1 MMEKSRNR
9 AVGRQVRKMIA
20 AAMAAMLVFASANV
34 ADVNAEETVLAVSEN
49 AVTGETGSGV
59 VEAEKNTGEP
69 EVENGGAENREAENT
84 DLDAETADPD
94 TETADGTH
102 TYKNGFCT
110 DDGCDAY
117 EPAVLTTGKY
127 DIDAN
132 GEITDSDEAYEIGNA
147 GQLYWF
153 AGLVN
158 GTLTDGTAQNLK
170 ANAVLTADIIVNKD
184 LLTSINTDDDGKV
197 TNGTSFRIW
206 LPMGKIN
213 AKNGQQMLYAGIFD
227 GKGHSI
233 SGLYANLYDAPVE
246 DSEYAFNKKNFAGLF
261 GLDAGVTRNLRI
273 LDSYM
278 RGEYNIGGI
287 CGSAEGGTIQNCYS
301 TATVCGERYL
311 GGICGRSRSNSMIE
325 NCYNAGNVYGNGKSI
340 GGICGDNGAT
350 LQDCYNVGNVN
361 GKFNVGGIVGGS
373 SGSGNT
379 IWIKDCYNRGNVI
392 GDTKD
397 IGGIGG
403 YIGYS
408 LVENCYSQATVSGNT
423 NVGGICGNS
432 NKVDFQNT
440 YYDSNLYTGNAIGY
454 LKDATTEKT
463 EGKPS
468 QAFESGEIAYLLQ
481 AGREEAIW
489 GQTLSGNDV
498 QAYPVLGGAKVYQV
512 TEYKGCIESTGI
524 AGTTYNNANAPVVF
538 GPHVYENGFCTICS
552 AYEPAV
558 LTTGK
563 YDIDAN
569 GEITNSDEA
578 YEIGNAGQ
586 LYWFAG
592 LVNGTLTDG
601 TAQNLK
607 ANAVLTADITVNEDL
622 LASINTDD
630 DGNVINGK
638 SFRIWLPIG
647 KINSDNGERM
657 LYAGIFDGKEHS
669 ISGLY
674 ANLYDVPVEDSEY
687 AFNKKSFAGLFGL
700 YAGVTRN
707 LRILDSY
714 MRGEHDIGGIC
725 GSAEGGT
732 IQNCDSTATVYGE
745 FYVGG
750 ICGHSQSN
758 SIIENCYNAGYIY
771 GADGSIGGIC
781 GDNYSTIE
789 SCYNIGIIE
798 GNFSVGGIVGESF
811 GLGNTIWIKD
821 CYNRGNVI
829 GDTEKIGGIGGYISY
844 SLVENCYSQATV
856 SGNTNV
862 GGICGNGYKA
872 DFQNAYYDSNLYTG
886 DAIGCLKDATAEKTE
901 GKPSQ
906 AFESGEIAYLLQAGR
921 EELVWGQTLSGNDV
935 QAYPVLGGARVYQ
948 NITYQDCAKDEAH
961 TVYTYANE
969 QKQESY
975 DYTLQEVKAKE
986 PKCTEAGNKAYY
998 KCSVC
1003 GKLYTDQEGTNEVSA
1018 NTVVVPAKG
1027 HSFTWIIDREA
1038 TEQAEGSRH
1047 EECSIC
1053 HEKKAAVAIPKLPSS
1068 TQPSQ
1073 KPSEQPSGSPSQKP
1087 SESPSQK
1094 PSESPSQKPSESPS
1108 QKPSEQ
1114 PSESPSQKPSGSP
1127 SQQPGQ
1133 DIKVPAKGT
1142 KLTAKGASYQVTSAA
1157 EKNPTVVYKGSK
1169 KQKASVTIPDTVTID
1184 KVTYKVTSIAANA
1197 FKNNKKLKKVVI
1209 GKNVT
1214 KIGKKAFY
1222 GCSKLKKITVKTTKL
1237 TKKNVG
1243 SQAFKG
1249 IHKKAAFKVP
1259 KKKISSYRKIFR
1271 ARGAAKTTKVTK

>member
-20 AAMAAMLVFASANV
+20 AAMAAMLVFTSANV

-49 AVTGETGSGV
+49 AVTGETGAGV

-94 TETADGTH
+94 TENADGTH

-127 DIDAN
+127 DIDVN
-132 GEITDSDEAYEIGNA
+132 GEITD
-147 GQLYWF
+147 
-153 AGLVN
+153 
-158 GTLTDGTAQNLK
+158 
-170 ANAVLTADIIVNKD
+170 
-184 LLTSINTDDDGKV
+184 
-197 TNGTSFRIW
+197 
-206 LPMGKIN
+206 
-213 AKNGQQMLYAGIFD
+213 
-227 GKGHSI
+227 
-233 SGLYANLYDAPVE
+233 
-246 DSEYAFNKKNFAGLF
+246 
-261 GLDAGVTRNLRI
+261 
-273 LDSYM
+273 
-278 RGEYNIGGI
+278 
-287 CGSAEGGTIQNCYS
+287 
-301 TATVCGERYL
+301 
-311 GGICGRSRSNSMIE
+311 
-325 NCYNAGNVYGNGKSI
+325 
-340 GGICGDNGAT
+340 
-350 LQDCYNVGNVN
+350 
-361 GKFNVGGIVGGS
+361 
-373 SGSGNT
+373 
-379 IWIKDCYNRGNVI
+379 
-392 GDTKD
+392 
-397 IGGIGG
+397 
-403 YIGYS
+403 
-408 LVENCYSQATVSGNT
+408 
-423 NVGGICGNS
+423 
-432 NKVDFQNT
+432 
-440 YYDSNLYTGNAIGY
+440 
-454 LKDATTEKT
+454 
-463 EGKPS
+463 
-468 QAFESGEIAYLLQ
+468 
-481 AGREEAIW
+481 
-489 GQTLSGNDV
+489 
-498 QAYPVLGGAKVYQV
+498 
-512 TEYKGCIESTGI
+512 
-524 AGTTYNNANAPVVF
+524 
-538 GPHVYENGFCTICS
+538 
-552 AYEPAV
+552 
-558 LTTGK
+558 
-563 YDIDAN
+563 
-569 GEITNSDEA
+569 SDEA

-622 LASINTDD
+622 LTSINTEE
-630 DGNVINGK
+630 DGNVTNGS
-638 SFRIWLPIG
+638 SFKAWRPMG
-647 KINSDNGERM
+647 MADENGEG
-657 LYAGIFDGKEHS
+657 YYKGIFDGNGHS

-674 ANLYDVPVEDSEY
+674 VNRDESDDVDDRFKVGI
-687 AFNKKSFAGLFGL
+687 GLFG
-700 YAGVTRN
+700 YYSGVTRN
-707 LRILDSY
+707 LSVLDSY
-714 MRGEHDIGGIC
+714 MRGEDCIGGIF
-725 GSAEGGT
+725 GYNDGGT
-732 IQNCDSTATVYGE
+732 IQNCYSAATVCGDSYI
-745 FYVGG
+745 GG
-750 ICGHSQSN
+750 ICGRSEGD
-758 SIIENCYNAGYIY
+758 SIIENCYNTGYVY
-771 GADGSIGGIC
+771 GTTRSIGGIC

-789 SCYNIGIIE
+789 SCYNIGIVNGE
-798 GNFSVGGIVGESF
+798 FNVGGIVGASS

-829 GDTEKIGGIGGYISY
+829 GDTKDIGGIGGYIGS

-862 GGICGNGYKA
+862 GGICGNSNKV

-921 EELVWGQTLSGNDV
+921 EEAIWGQTLSGNDV
-935 QAYPVLGGARVYQ
+935 QVYPVLGGAKVYQ

-961 TVYTYANE
+961 TVYTYAND
-969 QKQESY
+969 QKPTVYE
-975 DYTLQEVKAKE
+975 YTLQEVKAKAAT
-986 PKCTEAGNKAYY
+986 CTEAGNTAYY
-998 KCSVC
+998 VCSVC
-1003 GKLYTDQEGTNEVSA
+1003 GKLYADQEGTNEVSA

-1053 HEKKAAVAIPKLPSS
+1053 HEKKAAVAIPKLPSG
-1068 TQPSQ
+1068 TQPSRQ
-1073 KPSEQPSGSPSQKP
+1073 PSESPSQQPSEAPSQQPSGSPSQKP
-1087 SESPSQK
+1087 E
-1094 PSESPSQKPSESPS
+1094 
-1108 QKPSEQ
+1108 
-1114 PSESPSQKPSGSP
+1114 
-1127 SQQPGQ
+1127 Q

-1259 KKKISSYRKIFR
+1259 KKKISSYRKVFR
-1271 ARGAAKTTKVTK
+1271 ARGAAKTIKVTK

>member
-20 AAMAAMLVFASANV
+20 AAMAAMLVFTSANV

-49 AVTGETGSGV
+49 AVTGETGAGV

-69 EVENGGAENREAENT
+69 EVENGGAENREAENI
-84 DLDAETADPD
+84 DLDVETADPD

-170 ANAVLTADIIVNKD
+170 ANAVLTADITVNED
-184 LLTSINTDDDGKV
+184 LLTSINTDKDGNV
-197 TNGTSFRIW
+197 TNGMSFRIW

-213 AKNGQQMLYAGIFD
+213 ANNGQQMVYAGIFD

-246 DSEYAFNKKNFAGLF
+246 DSEYAFNKKSFAGLF
-261 GLDAGVTRNLRI
+261 GLDAGVTRNLGI
-273 LDSYM
+273 MDSYM

-301 TATVCGERYL
+301 TATVCGESYL
-311 GGICGRSRSNSMIE
+311 GGICGRSRSNSIIE

-361 GKFNVGGIVGGS
+361 GKFYVGGIVGGS

-423 NVGGICGNS
+423 NVGGICGDS
-432 NKVDFQNT
+432 NKVDFQNA

-463 EGKPS
+463 EGKSS

-481 AGREEAIW
+481 ADREEPVW

-498 QAYPVLGGAKVYQV
+498 QAYPVLGGAK
-512 TEYKGCIESTGI
+512 
-524 AGTTYNNANAPVVF
+524 
-538 GPHVYENGFCTICS
+538 
-552 AYEPAV
+552 
-558 LTTGK
+558 
-563 YDIDAN
+563 
-569 GEITNSDEA
+569 
-578 YEIGNAGQ
+578 
-586 LYWFAG
+586 
-592 LVNGTLTDG
+592 
-601 TAQNLK
+601 
-607 ANAVLTADITVNEDL
+607 
-622 LASINTDD
+622 
-630 DGNVINGK
+630 
-638 SFRIWLPIG
+638 
-647 KINSDNGERM
+647 
-657 LYAGIFDGKEHS
+657 
-669 ISGLY
+669 
-674 ANLYDVPVEDSEY
+674 
-687 AFNKKSFAGLFGL
+687 
-700 YAGVTRN
+700 
-707 LRILDSY
+707 
-714 MRGEHDIGGIC
+714 
-725 GSAEGGT
+725 
-732 IQNCDSTATVYGE
+732 
-745 FYVGG
+745 
-750 ICGHSQSN
+750 
-758 SIIENCYNAGYIY
+758 
-771 GADGSIGGIC
+771 
-781 GDNYSTIE
+781 
-789 SCYNIGIIE
+789 
-798 GNFSVGGIVGESF
+798 
-811 GLGNTIWIKD
+811 
-821 CYNRGNVI
+821 
-829 GDTEKIGGIGGYISY
+829 
-844 SLVENCYSQATV
+844 
-856 SGNTNV
+856 
-862 GGICGNGYKA
+862 
-872 DFQNAYYDSNLYTG
+872 
-886 DAIGCLKDATAEKTE
+886 
-901 GKPSQ
+901 
-906 AFESGEIAYLLQAGR
+906 
-921 EELVWGQTLSGNDV
+921 
-935 QAYPVLGGARVYQ
+935 VYQ

-1053 HEKKAAVAIPKLPSS
+1053 HEKKAAVAIPKLPSG
-1068 TQPSQ
+1068 TQ
-1073 KPSEQPSGSPSQKP
+1073 P

-1094 PSESPSQKPSESPS
+1094 PSGSPSQK
-1108 QKPSEQ
+1108 

-1169 KQKASVTIPDTVTID
+1169 KQKASVTVPDTVTID

-1259 KKKISSYRKIFR
+1259 KKKISSYRKVFR

>member
-20 AAMAAMLVFASANV
+20 AAMAAMLVFTSANV

-49 AVTGETGSGV
+49 AVTGETGAGV
-59 VEAEKNTGEP
+59 VEAKKTGEP
-69 EVENGGAENREAENT
+69 EVENGGAENREAENI

-170 ANAVLTADIIVNKD
+170 ANAVLTADITVNED
-184 LLTSINTDDDGKV
+184 LLTSINTDKDGNV

-213 AKNGQQMLYAGIFD
+213 ANNGQQMLYAGIFD

-246 DSEYAFNKKNFAGLF
+246 DSEYAFNKKSFAGLF
-261 GLDAGVTRNLRI
+261 GLDAGVTRNLGI

-301 TATVCGERYL
+301 TATVCGESYL
-311 GGICGRSRSNSMIE
+311 GGICGRSRSNSIIE
-325 NCYNAGNVYGNGKSI
+325 NCYNAGNVFGNGKSI

-432 NKVDFQNT
+432 NKVDFQNA

-454 LKDATTEKT
+454 LKDATIKQT
-463 EGKPS
+463 EGKPT

-498 QAYPVLGGAKVYQV
+498 QAYPILGGAKVYQV

-563 YDIDAN
+563 YDIDVN
-569 GEITNSDEA
+569 GEITDSDEA

-607 ANAVLTADITVNEDL
+607 ANVVLTADITVNEDL
-622 LASINTDD
+622 LTSINTDD
-630 DGNVINGK
+630 DGNVTNGS
-638 SFRIWLPIG
+638 SFKAWRPMGMADEKGNLTGW
-647 KINSDNGERM
+647 
-657 LYAGIFDGKEHS
+657 YTGIFDGNGHS

-674 ANLYDVPVEDSEY
+674 VNRDEAADDVHTW
-687 AFNKKSFAGLFGL
+687 FKSCIGLFG
-700 YAGVTRN
+700 YYSGVTRN
-707 LRILDSY
+707 LSVLDSY
-714 MRGEHDIGGIC
+714 MRGKDCIGGIC
-725 GSAEGGT
+725 GYNDGGT
-732 IQNCDSTATVYGE
+732 IQNCYSAATVCGDSYI
-745 FYVGG
+745 GG
-750 ICGHSQSN
+750 ICGRSEGD
-758 SIIENCYNAGYIY
+758 SIIENCYNTGYVY
-771 GADGSIGGIC
+771 GATRSIGGIC
-781 GDNYSTIE
+781 GDNSATLQG
-789 SCYNIGIIE
+789 CYNV
-798 GNFSVGGIVGESF
+798 GNVNGKFYVGGIVGESS
-811 GLGNTIWIKD
+811 GSGNTIWIKD

-829 GDTEKIGGIGGYISY
+829 GDTKDIGGIGGYIGY

-862 GGICGNGYKA
+862 GGICGNSNKV

-886 DAIGCLKDATAEKTE
+886 NAIGYLKDATIKQTE
-901 GKPSQ
+901 GKPTQ

-921 EELVWGQTLSGNDV
+921 EEPVWGQTLSGNDV
-935 QAYPVLGGARVYQ
+935 QAYPVLGGAKVYQ

-998 KCSVC
+998 KCSAC

-1068 TQPSQ
+1068 TQPS
-1073 KPSEQPSGSPSQKP
+1073 EAPSQKP
-1087 SESPSQK
+1087 SEAPSQ
-1094 PSESPSQKPSESPS
+1094 
-1108 QKPSEQ
+1108 Q
-1114 PSESPSQKPSGSP
+1114 PSEAPSQQPSESP

-1243 SQAFKG
+1243 RQAFKG
-1249 IHKKAAFKVP
+1249 IHKKATFKVP
-1259 KKKISSYRKIFR
+1259 KKKISSYRKVFR

>member
-20 AAMAAMLVFASANV
+20 AAMAAMLVFTSANV

-49 AVTGETGSGV
+49 AVTGETGAGV

-94 TETADGTH
+94 TENADGTH

-127 DIDAN
+127 DIDVN

-170 ANAVLTADIIVNKD
+170 ANAVLTADITVNED
-184 LLTSINTDDDGKV
+184 LLTSINTEEDGNV
-197 TNGTSFRIW
+197 TNGSSFKAWR
-206 LPMGKIN
+206 PMGM
-213 AKNGQQMLYAGIFD
+213 ADENGEGYYKGIFD
-227 GKGHSI
+227 GNGHSI
-233 SGLYANLYDAPVE
+233 SGLYVNRDESDDV
-246 DSEYAFNKKNFAGLF
+246 DDRFKVGIGLF
-261 GLDAGVTRNLRI
+261 GYYSGVTRNLSV

-278 RGEYNIGGI
+278 RGEDCIGGI
-287 CGSAEGGTIQNCYS
+287 FGYNDGGTIQNCYS
-301 TATVCGERYL
+301 AATVCGDSYI
-311 GGICGRSRSNSMIE
+311 GGICGRSEGDSIIE
-325 NCYNAGNVYGNGKSI
+325 NCYNTGYVYGTTRSI
-340 GGICGDNGAT
+340 GGICGDNYST
-350 LQDCYNVGNVN
+350 IESCYNIGIVN
-361 GKFNVGGIVGGS
+361 GEFNVGGIVGAS
-373 SGSGNT
+373 SGLGNT

-432 NKVDFQNT
+432 NKVDFQNA
-440 YYDSNLYTGNAIGY
+440 YYDSNLYTGDAIGY
-454 LKDATTEKT
+454 LKDATIKQT
-463 EGKPS
+463 EGKSS

-481 AGREEAIW
+481 ADREEPVW

-498 QAYPVLGGAKVYQV
+498 QVYPVLGGEKVYQV

-563 YDIDAN
+563 YDIDVN
-569 GEITNSDEA
+569 GEITDSDEA

-622 LASINTDD
+622 LTSINTEE
-630 DGNVINGK
+630 DGNVTNGS
-638 SFRIWLPIG
+638 SFKAWRPMGMADEKGNLTGW
-647 KINSDNGERM
+647 
-657 LYAGIFDGKEHS
+657 YTGIFDGNGHS

-674 ANLYDVPVEDSEY
+674 VNRDEAADDVHTW
-687 AFNKKSFAGLFGL
+687 FKSCIGLFG
-700 YAGVTRN
+700 YYSGVTRN
-707 LRILDSY
+707 LSVLDSY
-714 MRGEHDIGGIC
+714 MRGEDCIGGIF
-725 GSAEGGT
+725 GYNDGGT
-732 IQNCDSTATVYGE
+732 IQNCYSAATVCGDSYI
-745 FYVGG
+745 GG
-750 ICGHSQSN
+750 ICGRSEGD
-758 SIIENCYNAGYIY
+758 SIIENCYNTGYVY
-771 GADGSIGGIC
+771 GATRSIGGIC
-781 GDNYSTIE
+781 GDNSATLQG
-789 SCYNIGIIE
+789 CYNV
-798 GNFSVGGIVGESF
+798 GNVNGKFYVGGIVGESS
-811 GLGNTIWIKD
+811 GSGNTIWIKD

-829 GDTEKIGGIGGYISY
+829 GDTKDIGGIGGYIGS

-862 GGICGNGYKA
+862 GGICGNSNKV

-886 DAIGCLKDATAEKTE
+886 NAIGYLKDATIKQTE
-901 GKPSQ
+901 GKTSQ
-906 AFESGEIAYLLQAGR
+906 AFESGEITYLLQEGR
-921 EELVWGQTLSGNDV
+921 EEAIWGQTLSGNDV
-935 QAYPVLGGARVYQ
+935 QAYPVLGGAKVYQ

-998 KCSVC
+998 KCSAC
-1003 GKLYTDQEGTNEVSA
+1003 GKLYADQEGTNEVSA

-1068 TQPSQ
+1068 TQPSE
-1073 KPSEQPSGSPSQKP
+1073 SPSGSPSQKP
-1087 SESPSQK
+1087 SEAPSQK
-1094 PSESPSQKPSESPS
+1094 PSG
-1108 QKPSEQ
+1108 
-1114 PSESPSQKPSGSP
+1114 SPSQKPSGSP
-1127 SQQPGQ
+1127 SQKPGQ

-1243 SQAFKG
+1243 RQAFKG

-1259 KKKISSYRKIFR
+1259 KKKISSYRKVFR

>member
-20 AAMAAMLVFASANV
+20 AAMAAMLVFTSANV

-49 AVTGETGSGV
+49 AVTGETGAGV
-59 VEAEKNTGEP
+59 VEAKKTGEP
-69 EVENGGAENREAENT
+69 EVENGGAENREAENI

-184 LLTSINTDDDGKV
+184 LLASINTDDDGKV

-213 AKNGQQMLYAGIFD
+213 ADNGQQMVYAGIFD
-227 GKGHSI
+227 GKEHSI
-233 SGLYANLYDAPVE
+233 SGLYANLYDVPVE
-246 DSEYAFNKKNFAGLF
+246 DPGNIYINKNRAGLF
-261 GLDAGVTRNLRI
+261 GLYAGVTRNLRI

-278 RGEYNIGGI
+278 RGEHDIGGI
-287 CGSAEGGTIQNCYS
+287 CGRNEGGTIQNCYS
-301 TATVCGERYL
+301 AATVCGDSYI
-311 GGICGRSRSNSMIE
+311 GGICGRSRSNSIIG
-325 NCYNAGNVYGNGKSI
+325 NCYNAGNVYGNGRSI
-340 GGICGDNGAT
+340 GGICGYNFSIIEN
-350 LQDCYNVGNVN
+350 CYNVGKVN
-361 GKFNVGGIVGGS
+361 GKFYVGGIVGES
-373 SGSGNT
+373 SGLGNT

-392 GDTKD
+392 GDTEK

-403 YIGYS
+403 YIGSS

-432 NKVDFQNT
+432 NKVDFQNA

-454 LKDATTEKT
+454 LKAATIKQT
-463 EGKPS
+463 EGKSS

-481 AGREEAIW
+481 ADREE
-489 GQTLSGNDV
+489 
-498 QAYPVLGGAKVYQV
+498 P
-512 TEYKGCIESTGI
+512 
-524 AGTTYNNANAPVVF
+524 
-538 GPHVYENGFCTICS
+538 
-552 AYEPAV
+552 
-558 LTTGK
+558 
-563 YDIDAN
+563 
-569 GEITNSDEA
+569 
-578 YEIGNAGQ
+578 
-586 LYWFAG
+586 
-592 LVNGTLTDG
+592 
-601 TAQNLK
+601 
-607 ANAVLTADITVNEDL
+607 
-622 LASINTDD
+622 
-630 DGNVINGK
+630 
-638 SFRIWLPIG
+638 
-647 KINSDNGERM
+647 
-657 LYAGIFDGKEHS
+657 
-669 ISGLY
+669 
-674 ANLYDVPVEDSEY
+674 
-687 AFNKKSFAGLFGL
+687 
-700 YAGVTRN
+700 
-707 LRILDSY
+707 
-714 MRGEHDIGGIC
+714 
-725 GSAEGGT
+725 
-732 IQNCDSTATVYGE
+732 
-745 FYVGG
+745 
-750 ICGHSQSN
+750 
-758 SIIENCYNAGYIY
+758 
-771 GADGSIGGIC
+771 
-781 GDNYSTIE
+781 
-789 SCYNIGIIE
+789 
-798 GNFSVGGIVGESF
+798 
-811 GLGNTIWIKD
+811 
-821 CYNRGNVI
+821 
-829 GDTEKIGGIGGYISY
+829 
-844 SLVENCYSQATV
+844 
-856 SGNTNV
+856 
-862 GGICGNGYKA
+862 
-872 DFQNAYYDSNLYTG
+872 
-886 DAIGCLKDATAEKTE
+886 
-901 GKPSQ
+901 
-906 AFESGEIAYLLQAGR
+906 
-921 EELVWGQTLSGNDV
+921 VWGQTLSGNDV
-935 QAYPVLGGARVYQ
+935 QTYPVLGGAKVYQ

-1068 TQPSQ
+1068 T
-1073 KPSEQPSGSPSQKP
+1073 
-1087 SESPSQK
+1087 
-1094 PSESPSQKPSESPS
+1094 
-1108 QKPSEQ
+1108 Q

-1259 KKKISSYRKIFR
+1259 KKKISSYRKVFR

>member
-1 MMEKSRNR
+1 MEKSRNR

-20 AAMAAMLVFASANV
+20 AAMAAMLVFTSANV

-49 AVTGETGSGV
+49 AVTGETGAGV
-59 VEAEKNTGEP
+59 VEAKKTGEP
-69 EVENGGAENREAENT
+69 EVENGGAENREAENI

-213 AKNGQQMLYAGIFD
+213 ANNGQQMLYAGIFD

-233 SGLYANLYDAPVE
+233 SGVYANLYDAPVE
-246 DSEYAFNKKNFAGLF
+246 DPKNIYNNKDYAGLF
-261 GLDAGVTRNLRI
+261 GLLEGVTRNLSVI
-273 LDSYM
+273 DSYM
-278 RGEYNIGGI
+278 RGEDCIGGI
-287 CGSAEGGTIQNCYS
+287 CGYNDGGTIQNCYS
-301 TATVCGERYL
+301 AATVCGDSYI
-311 GGICGRSRSNSMIE
+311 GGICGRSRSNSIIE
-325 NCYNAGNVYGNGKSI
+325 NCYNAGYIYGATRSI
-340 GGICGDNGAT
+340 GGICGNNYST
-350 LQDCYNVGNVN
+350 IENCYNVGNVN
-361 GKFNVGGIVGGS
+361 GKFYVGGIVGES
-373 SGSGNT
+373 SGLGDT

-392 GDTKD
+392 GDTEK

-403 YIGYS
+403 CIGSS

-432 NKVDFQNT
+432 NKVDFQNA

-481 AGREEAIW
+481 ADREE
-489 GQTLSGNDV
+489 
-498 QAYPVLGGAKVYQV
+498 P
-512 TEYKGCIESTGI
+512 
-524 AGTTYNNANAPVVF
+524 
-538 GPHVYENGFCTICS
+538 
-552 AYEPAV
+552 
-558 LTTGK
+558 
-563 YDIDAN
+563 
-569 GEITNSDEA
+569 
-578 YEIGNAGQ
+578 
-586 LYWFAG
+586 
-592 LVNGTLTDG
+592 
-601 TAQNLK
+601 
-607 ANAVLTADITVNEDL
+607 
-622 LASINTDD
+622 
-630 DGNVINGK
+630 
-638 SFRIWLPIG
+638 
-647 KINSDNGERM
+647 
-657 LYAGIFDGKEHS
+657 
-669 ISGLY
+669 
-674 ANLYDVPVEDSEY
+674 
-687 AFNKKSFAGLFGL
+687 
-700 YAGVTRN
+700 
-707 LRILDSY
+707 
-714 MRGEHDIGGIC
+714 
-725 GSAEGGT
+725 
-732 IQNCDSTATVYGE
+732 
-745 FYVGG
+745 
-750 ICGHSQSN
+750 
-758 SIIENCYNAGYIY
+758 
-771 GADGSIGGIC
+771 
-781 GDNYSTIE
+781 
-789 SCYNIGIIE
+789 
-798 GNFSVGGIVGESF
+798 
-811 GLGNTIWIKD
+811 
-821 CYNRGNVI
+821 
-829 GDTEKIGGIGGYISY
+829 
-844 SLVENCYSQATV
+844 
-856 SGNTNV
+856 
-862 GGICGNGYKA
+862 
-872 DFQNAYYDSNLYTG
+872 
-886 DAIGCLKDATAEKTE
+886 
-901 GKPSQ
+901 
-906 AFESGEIAYLLQAGR
+906 
-921 EELVWGQTLSGNDV
+921 VWGQTLSGNDV
-935 QAYPVLGGARVYQ
+935 QTYPVLGGARVYQ

-1068 TQPSQ
+1068 T
-1073 KPSEQPSGSPSQKP
+1073 
-1087 SESPSQK
+1087 
-1094 PSESPSQKPSESPS
+1094 
-1108 QKPSEQ
+1108 Q

-1259 KKKISSYRKIFR
+1259 KKKISSYRKVFR

>member
-1 MMEKSRNR
+1 MEKSRNR

-20 AAMAAMLVFASANV
+20 AAMAAMLVFTSANV

-49 AVTGETGSGV
+49 AVTGETGAGV
-59 VEAEKNTGEP
+59 VEAKKTGEP
-69 EVENGGAENREAENT
+69 EVENGGAENREAENI

-102 TYKNGFCT
+102 TYINGFCT

-184 LLTSINTDDDGKV
+184 LLISIKTDEDGNV

-206 LPMGKIN
+206 LPM
-213 AKNGQQMLYAGIFD
+213 
-227 GKGHSI
+227 
-233 SGLYANLYDAPVE
+233 
-246 DSEYAFNKKNFAGLF
+246 
-261 GLDAGVTRNLRI
+261 
-273 LDSYM
+273 
-278 RGEYNIGGI
+278 
-287 CGSAEGGTIQNCYS
+287 
-301 TATVCGERYL
+301 
-311 GGICGRSRSNSMIE
+311 
-325 NCYNAGNVYGNGKSI
+325 
-340 GGICGDNGAT
+340 
-350 LQDCYNVGNVN
+350 
-361 GKFNVGGIVGGS
+361 
-373 SGSGNT
+373 
-379 IWIKDCYNRGNVI
+379 
-392 GDTKD
+392 
-397 IGGIGG
+397 
-403 YIGYS
+403 
-408 LVENCYSQATVSGNT
+408 
-423 NVGGICGNS
+423 
-432 NKVDFQNT
+432 
-440 YYDSNLYTGNAIGY
+440 
-454 LKDATTEKT
+454 
-463 EGKPS
+463 
-468 QAFESGEIAYLLQ
+468 
-481 AGREEAIW
+481 
-489 GQTLSGNDV
+489 
-498 QAYPVLGGAKVYQV
+498 
-512 TEYKGCIESTGI
+512 
-524 AGTTYNNANAPVVF
+524 
-538 GPHVYENGFCTICS
+538 
-552 AYEPAV
+552 
-558 LTTGK
+558 
-563 YDIDAN
+563 
-569 GEITNSDEA
+569 
-578 YEIGNAGQ
+578 
-586 LYWFAG
+586 
-592 LVNGTLTDG
+592 
-601 TAQNLK
+601 
-607 ANAVLTADITVNEDL
+607 
-622 LASINTDD
+622 
-630 DGNVINGK
+630 
-638 SFRIWLPIG
+638 G

-674 ANLYDVPVEDSEY
+674 ANLYDVPVEDPGNIY
-687 AFNKKSFAGLFGL
+687 INKNRAGLFGL

-725 GSAEGGT
+725 GRNEGGT
-732 IQNCDSTATVYGE
+732 IQNCYSAATVCGDSYI
-745 FYVGG
+745 GG
-750 ICGHSQSN
+750 ICGRSRSN
-758 SIIENCYNAGYIY
+758 SIIENCYNAGNVY
-771 GADGSIGGIC
+771 GNGRSIGGIC
-781 GDNYSTIE
+781 GYNFSTIE
-789 SCYNIGIIE
+789 NCYNVGKVN
-798 GNFSVGGIVGESF
+798 GKFYVGGIVGESS
-811 GLGNTIWIKD
+811 GYDNTIWIKD

-829 GDTEKIGGIGGYISY
+829 GDTKDIGGIGGYIGS

-862 GGICGNGYKA
+862 GGICGNSNKV

-886 DAIGCLKDATAEKTE
+886 DAIGYLKDATIKQTE

-906 AFESGEIAYLLQAGR
+906 AFESGEIAYLLQADR
-921 EELVWGQTLSGNDV
+921 EEPVWGQTLSGNDV
-935 QAYPVLGGARVYQ
+935 QTYPVLGGAKVYQVTEYKGCIESTGIAGTTYNNANAPVFEPHVYENGFCTICSAYEPAVLTTGKYDIDVNGEITDSDEAYEIGNAGQLYWFAGLVNGALTDGTAQNLKANAVLTADIIVNKDLLTSINTDDDGNVTNGKSFRIWLPIGKINSYKRKPMLYAGIFDGKGHSISGVYANLYDAPVEDPKNIYNNKDYAGLFGLLEGVTRNLSVLDSYMRGEDCIGGIFGYNDGGTIQNCYSAATVCGDSYIGGICGRSEGDSIIENCYNTGYVYGTTRSIGGICGDNYSTIESCYNIGIVNGEFNVGGIVGVSSGLGNTIWIKDCYNRGNVIGDTKDIGGIGGYIGSSLVENCYSQATVSGNTNVGGICGNSNKVDFQNAYYDSNLYTGDAIGYLKDATIKQTEGKPSQAFESGEIAYLLQADREEPVWGQTLSGNDVQVYPVLGGAKVYQ

-1068 TQPSQ
+1068 TQPSESPSQ
-1073 KPSEQPSGSPSQKP
+1073 KPSGSPSQK
-1087 SESPSQK
+1087 
-1094 PSESPSQKPSESPS
+1094 
-1108 QKPSEQ
+1108 

-1214 KIGKKAFY
+1214 MIGKKAFY

-1243 SQAFKG
+1243 RQAFKG

-1259 KKKISSYRKIFR
+1259 KKKISSYRKVFR

>member
-20 AAMAAMLVFASANV
+20 AAMAAMLVFTSANV

-49 AVTGETGSGV
+49 AVTGETGAGV
-59 VEAEKNTGEP
+59 VEAKKTGEP
-69 EVENGGAENREAENT
+69 EVENGGAEKREAENI

-184 LLTSINTDDDGKV
+184 LLASINTDDDGNV
-197 TNGTSFRIW
+197 TNGKSFRIW

-213 AKNGQQMLYAGIFD
+213 GDNGQRMLYAGIFD

-246 DSEYAFNKKNFAGLF
+246 DSDYTSNKNCAGLF
-261 GLDAGVTRNLRI
+261 GSHAGVTRNLGI
-273 LDSYM
+273 MDSYI
-278 RGEYNIGGI
+278 RGDMCVGGI
-287 CGSAEGGTIQNCYS
+287 CAYNDAGTIQNCYS
-301 TATVCGERYL
+301 TATVYGESYL
-311 GGICGRSRSNSMIE
+311 GGICGRSRSNSIIE
-325 NCYNAGNVYGNGKSI
+325 NCYNAGYVYGAARSI
-340 GGICGDNGAT
+340 GGICGDNYST
-350 LQDCYNVGNVN
+350 IESCYNIGIIEGN
-361 GKFNVGGIVGGS
+361 FMVGGIVGGS

-432 NKVDFQNT
+432 NKVDFQNA

-468 QAFESGEIAYLLQ
+468 QAFESGEITYLLQ
-481 AGREEAIW
+481 ADREEPVW
-489 GQTLSGNDV
+489 GQILFGNDV
-498 QAYPVLGGAKVYQV
+498 QTYPVLGGEKVYQV

-524 AGTTYNNANAPVVF
+524 AGTTYNNANAPVF

-558 LTTGK
+558 LTTDK

-569 GEITNSDEA
+569 GEKTDSDEA

-622 LASINTDD
+622 LTSINTDD
-630 DGNVINGK
+630 DGNVTNGM
-638 SFRIWLPIG
+638 SFRAWSPMGMTDEKG
-647 KINSDNGERM
+647 KITG
-657 LYAGIFDGKEHS
+657 YYKGIFDGNGHS
-669 ISGLY
+669 ISGVY
-674 ANLYDVPVEDSEY
+674 VNRDEAADDVDMRFKGSI
-687 AFNKKSFAGLFGL
+687 GLFG
-700 YAGVTRN
+700 YHDGVIRN
-707 LRILDSY
+707 LGILDSY
-714 MRGEHDIGGIC
+714 MRGNYYIGSIC
-725 GSAEGGT
+725 GYNNCGT
-732 IQNCDSTATVYGE
+732 IQNCYSTAR
-745 FYVGG
+745 VGG
-750 ICGHSQSN
+750 VLYIGGISGRIHHG
-758 SIIENCYNAGYIY
+758 IVENCYNAGNVC
-771 GADGSIGGIC
+771 GNREIGGIC
-781 GDNYSTIE
+781 GDNYSIIE
-789 SCYNIGIIE
+789 SCYNIGSVS
-798 GNFSVGGIVGESF
+798 GNEDVGGIAGWGYDVEDDSDSCK
-811 GLGNTIWIKD
+811 IVD
-821 CYNRGNVI
+821 CYNMGKVTGKKNV
-829 GDTEKIGGIGGYISY
+829 GGICGYDY
-844 SLVENCYSQATV
+844 CSLVENCYSQATV

-862 GGICGNGYKA
+862 GGICGNSNKV

-886 DAIGCLKDATAEKTE
+886 NAIGYLKDATIKQIE
-901 GKPSQ
+901 GKTSQ

-921 EELVWGQTLSGNDV
+921 EEAIWGQTLSGNDV
-935 QAYPVLGGARVYQ
+935 QTYPVLGGARVYQ

-1068 TQPSQ
+1068 TQPSESPSQ
-1073 KPSEQPSGSPSQKP
+1073 KPSGSPSQK
-1087 SESPSQK
+1087 
-1094 PSESPSQKPSESPS
+1094 
-1108 QKPSEQ
+1108 

-1259 KKKISSYRKIFR
+1259 KKKISSYRKVFR

>member
-9 AVGRQVRKMIA
+9 AVGRQARKMIA
-20 AAMAAMLVFASANV
+20 AAMAAMLVFTSANV

-49 AVTGETGSGV
+49 AVTGETGAGV
-59 VEAEKNTGEP
+59 VEAKKTGEP

-94 TETADGTH
+94 TENADGTH

-184 LLTSINTDDDGKV
+184 LL
-197 TNGTSFRIW
+197 
-206 LPMGKIN
+206 
-213 AKNGQQMLYAGIFD
+213 
-227 GKGHSI
+227 
-233 SGLYANLYDAPVE
+233 
-246 DSEYAFNKKNFAGLF
+246 
-261 GLDAGVTRNLRI
+261 
-273 LDSYM
+273 
-278 RGEYNIGGI
+278 
-287 CGSAEGGTIQNCYS
+287 
-301 TATVCGERYL
+301 
-311 GGICGRSRSNSMIE
+311 
-325 NCYNAGNVYGNGKSI
+325 
-340 GGICGDNGAT
+340 
-350 LQDCYNVGNVN
+350 
-361 GKFNVGGIVGGS
+361 
-373 SGSGNT
+373 
-379 IWIKDCYNRGNVI
+379 
-392 GDTKD
+392 
-397 IGGIGG
+397 
-403 YIGYS
+403 
-408 LVENCYSQATVSGNT
+408 
-423 NVGGICGNS
+423 
-432 NKVDFQNT
+432 
-440 YYDSNLYTGNAIGY
+440 
-454 LKDATTEKT
+454 
-463 EGKPS
+463 
-468 QAFESGEIAYLLQ
+468 
-481 AGREEAIW
+481 
-489 GQTLSGNDV
+489 
-498 QAYPVLGGAKVYQV
+498 
-512 TEYKGCIESTGI
+512 
-524 AGTTYNNANAPVVF
+524 
-538 GPHVYENGFCTICS
+538 
-552 AYEPAV
+552 
-558 LTTGK
+558 
-563 YDIDAN
+563 
-569 GEITNSDEA
+569 
-578 YEIGNAGQ
+578 
-586 LYWFAG
+586 
-592 LVNGTLTDG
+592 
-601 TAQNLK
+601 
-607 ANAVLTADITVNEDL
+607 
-622 LASINTDD
+622 ASINTDD
-630 DGNVINGK
+630 DGNVTNGT

-674 ANLYDVPVEDSEY
+674 ANLYDVPVEDPGNIY
-687 AFNKKSFAGLFGL
+687 INKNRAGLFGL

-725 GSAEGGT
+725 GRNEGGT
-732 IQNCDSTATVYGE
+732 IQNCYSAATVCGDSYIGGICGRSRSNSIIENCYNAGNVYGNGRSIGGICGYNFSTIE
-745 FYVGG
+745 NCYNVGKVNGKFYVGG
-750 ICGHSQSN
+750 IVGESSGYDNTIWIKDCYNRGNVIGDTKDIGGIGGYIGSSLVENCYSQATVSGNTNVGGICGNSNKVDFQNAYYDSNLYTGNAIGYLKDATIKQTEGKPSQAFESGEIAYLLQADREEPVWGQTLSGNDVQTYPVLGGAKVYQVTEYKGCIESTGIAGTTYNNANAPVFEPHVYENGFCTICSAYEPAVLTTGKYDIDVNGEITDSDEAYEIGNAGQLYWFAGLVNGTLTDGTAQNLKANAVLTADIIVNKDLLTSINTDDDGNVTNGKSFRIWLPIGKINSYKRKPMLYAGIFDGKGHSISGVYANLYDAPVEDPKNIYNNKDYAGLFGLLEGVTRNLSVIDSYMRGDYCIGGICGNEDGGTIQNCYSAATVCGDSYIGGICGRSQSN

-781 GDNYSTIE
+781 GDNCATLQG
-789 SCYNIGIIE
+789 CYNVGIVK
-798 GNFSVGGIVGESF
+798 GKRCVGGIVGVSS
-811 GLGNTIWIKD
+811 GLGNTIWLKD
-821 CYNRGNVI
+821 CYNKGSVI
-829 GDTEKIGGIGGYISY
+829 GNTIETGGIGGYIGY

-862 GGICGNGYKA
+862 GGICGNSNKV

-886 DAIGCLKDATAEKTE
+886 NAIGYLKDATIKQTE
-901 GKPSQ
+901 GKTSQ
-906 AFESGEIAYLLQAGR
+906 AFESGEIAYLLQVGR
-921 EELVWGQTLSGNDV
+921 EEPVWGQTLSGNDV

-961 TVYTYANE
+961 TVYAYANE

-1068 TQPSQ
+1068 TQPSE
-1073 KPSEQPSGSPSQKP
+1073 SPSGSPSQKP
-1087 SESPSQK
+1087 SEQPSQKPSGSPSQK
-1094 PSESPSQKPSESPS
+1094 PSG
-1108 QKPSEQ
+1108 
-1114 PSESPSQKPSGSP
+1114 SPSQKPSGSP
-1127 SQQPGQ
+1127 SQQPEQ

-1259 KKKISSYRKIFR
+1259 KKKISSYRKVFR

>member
-1 MMEKSRNR
+1 MTEKNKNR
-9 AVGRQVRKMIA
+9 PIGRQVRKMIA
-20 AAMAAMLVFASANV
+20 AAMAAMLVFTSANV

-49 AVTGETGSGV
+49 AVTGETGAGV
-59 VEAEKNTGEP
+59 VEAKKTGEP

-184 LLTSINTDDDGKV
+184 LLTSINTDKDGNV

-213 AKNGQQMLYAGIFD
+213 ADNGQRMLYAGIFD
-227 GKGHSI
+227 GKEHSI
-233 SGLYANLYDAPVE
+233 SGLYANMYDAPVE
-246 DSEYAFNKKNFAGLF
+246 DSDYTSNKNCAGLF
-261 GLDAGVTRNLRI
+261 GFHAGVTRNLGI
-273 LDSYM
+273 MDSYI
-278 RGEYNIGGI
+278 RGESCVAGI
-287 CGSAEGGTIQNCYS
+287 CAYNDAGTIQNCYS
-301 TATVCGERYL
+301 TATVCGDSYI
-311 GGICGRSRSNSMIE
+311 GGICGRSRSNSIIE
-325 NCYNAGNVYGNGKSI
+325 NCYNAGYIYGATRSI
-340 GGICGDNGAT
+340 GGICGNNYST
-350 LQDCYNVGNVN
+350 IENCYNVGNVN
-361 GKFNVGGIVGGS
+361 GKFYVGGIVGES
-373 SGSGNT
+373 SGYDNT

-403 YIGYS
+403 YIGSS

-432 NKVDFQNT
+432 NKVDFQNA

-481 AGREEAIW
+481 ADREEPVW

-524 AGTTYNNANAPVVF
+524 AGTTYNNANAPVF

-563 YDIDAN
+563 YDIDVN
-569 GEITNSDEA
+569 GEITDSDEA

-630 DGNVINGK
+630 DGNVTNGK
-638 SFRIWLPIG
+638 SFRIWLPMG
-647 KINSDNGERM
+647 KINADNGQQM
-657 LYAGIFDGKEHS
+657 LYAGIFDGKGHS

-674 ANLYDVPVEDSEY
+674 ANLYDAPIEDSY
-687 AFNKKSFAGLFGL
+687 YTSNKNCAGLFG
-700 YAGVTRN
+700 YHAGVTRN
-707 LRILDSY
+707 LGIMDSY
-714 MRGEHDIGGIC
+714 IRGEMCVGGIC
-725 GSAEGGT
+725 AYNDAGT
-732 IQNCDSTATVYGE
+732 IQNCYSTATVYGE
-745 FYVGG
+745 SYLGG
-750 ICGHSQSN
+750 ICGRSRSN
-758 SIIENCYNAGYIY
+758 SIIENCYNAGYVY
-771 GADGSIGGIC
+771 GAARSIGGIC

-798 GNFSVGGIVGESF
+798 GNFMIGGIVGGNS
-811 GLGNTIWIKD
+811 GSGNTIWIKD

-829 GDTEKIGGIGGYISY
+829 GDTKDIGGIGGYIGS

-862 GGICGNGYKA
+862 GGICGNSNKV

-886 DAIGCLKDATAEKTE
+886 NAIGYLKDATIKQTE
-901 GKPSQ
+901 GKTSQ
-906 AFESGEIAYLLQAGR
+906 AFESGEITYLLQEGR
-921 EELVWGQTLSGNDV
+921 EEAIWGQTLSGNDV
-935 QAYPVLGGARVYQ
+935 QAYPVLGGAKVYQ

-986 PKCTEAGNKAYY
+986 PKCTEAGNKSYY

-1068 TQPSQ
+1068 TQPSESPSQ
-1073 KPSEQPSGSPSQKP
+1073 QPSEQPSGSPSQKP
-1087 SESPSQK
+1087 SEAPSQKPSGSPSQK
-1094 PSESPSQKPSESPS
+1094 PSE
-1108 QKPSEQ
+1108 
-1114 PSESPSQKPSGSP
+1114 SP

-1243 SQAFKG
+1243 RQAFKG

-1259 KKKISSYRKIFR
+1259 KKKISSYRKVFR

>member
-20 AAMAAMLVFASANV
+20 AAMAAMLVFTSANV

-49 AVTGETGSGV
+49 AVTGETGAGV
-59 VEAEKNTGEP
+59 VEAKKTGEP

-110 DDGCDAY
+110 DSGCDAY

-170 ANAVLTADIIVNKD
+170 ANAVLTADITVNED
-184 LLTSINTDDDGKV
+184 LLASINTDDDGKV

-213 AKNGQQMLYAGIFD
+213 ANNGQQMLYAGIFD

-233 SGLYANLYDAPVE
+233 SGVYANLYDAPVE
-246 DSEYAFNKKNFAGLF
+246 DPKNIYNNKDYAGLF
-261 GLDAGVTRNLRI
+261 GLLEGVTRNLSVI
-273 LDSYM
+273 DSYM
-278 RGEYNIGGI
+278 RGEDCIGGI
-287 CGSAEGGTIQNCYS
+287 CGYNDGGTIQNCYS
-301 TATVCGERYL
+301 AATVCGDSYI
-311 GGICGRSRSNSMIE
+311 GGICGRSRSNSIIE
-325 NCYNAGNVYGNGKSI
+325 NCYNAGYIYGATRSI
-340 GGICGDNGAT
+340 GGICGDNYST
-350 LQDCYNVGNVN
+350 IESCYNIGIIEGN
-361 GKFNVGGIVGGS
+361 FMVGGIVGVS
-373 SGSGNT
+373 SGLGDT

-392 GDTKD
+392 GDTEK

-403 YIGYS
+403 CIGSS

-432 NKVDFQNT
+432 NKVDFQNA
-440 YYDSNLYTGNAIGY
+440 YYDSNLYTGDAIGY
-454 LKDATTEKT
+454 LKDATIKQT
-463 EGKPS
+463 EGKSS

-481 AGREEAIW
+481 AGREEVIW

-498 QAYPVLGGAKVYQV
+498 QAYPVLGGAKVYQA

-569 GEITNSDEA
+569 GEITDSDEA

-630 DGNVINGK
+630 DGKVTNGT
-638 SFRIWLPIG
+638 SFRIWLPMG
-647 KINSDNGERM
+647 KINANNGQQM
-657 LYAGIFDGKEHS
+657 LYAGIFDGKGHS
-669 ISGLY
+669 ISGVY
-674 ANLYDVPVEDSEY
+674 ANLYDAPVEDPKNIY
-687 AFNKKSFAGLFGL
+687 NNKDYAGLFGL
-700 YAGVTRN
+700 LEGVTRN
-707 LRILDSY
+707 LSVIDSY
-714 MRGEHDIGGIC
+714 MRGEDCIGGIC
-725 GSAEGGT
+725 GYNDGGT
-732 IQNCDSTATVYGE
+732 IQNCYSAATVCGDSYI
-745 FYVGG
+745 GG
-750 ICGHSQSN
+750 ICGRSRSN

-771 GADGSIGGIC
+771 GATRSIGGIC

-798 GNFSVGGIVGESF
+798 GNFMVGGIVGVSS
-811 GLGNTIWIKD
+811 GLGDTIWIKD

-829 GDTEKIGGIGGYISY
+829 GDTEKIGGIGGCIGS

-862 GGICGNGYKA
+862 GGICGNSNKV

-886 DAIGCLKDATAEKTE
+886 NAIGYLKDATIKQTE
-901 GKPSQ
+901 GKTSQ
-906 AFESGEIAYLLQAGR
+906 AFESGEIAYLLQADR
-921 EELVWGQTLSGNDV
+921 EEPVWGQTLSGNDV
-935 QAYPVLGGARVYQ
+935 QAYPVLGGAKVYQ

-998 KCSVC
+998 KCSAC

-1068 TQPSQ
+1068 TQPS
-1073 KPSEQPSGSPSQKP
+1073 ESPSRKP

-1094 PSESPSQKPSESPS
+1094 PSETPSQKPSEA
-1108 QKPSEQ
+1108 
-1114 PSESPSQKPSGSP
+1114 P

-1259 KKKISSYRKIFR
+1259 KKKISSYRKVFR

>member
-20 AAMAAMLVFASANV
+20 VAMAAMLVFTSANV

-49 AVTGETGSGV
+49 AVTGETGAGV
-59 VEAEKNTGEP
+59 VEAKKTGEP
-69 EVENGGAENREAENT
+69 EVENGGAEKREAENI

-110 DDGCDAY
+110 DDGCSAY

-170 ANAVLTADIIVNKD
+170 ANVVLTADITVNED
-184 LLTSINTDDDGKV
+184 LLTSINTDDDGNV
-197 TNGTSFRIW
+197 TNGKSFRIW

-213 AKNGQQMLYAGIFD
+213 GDNGQRMLYAGIFD

-246 DSEYAFNKKNFAGLF
+246 DSDYTSNKNCAGLF
-261 GLDAGVTRNLRI
+261 GSHAGVTRNLGI
-273 LDSYM
+273 MDSYI
-278 RGEYNIGGI
+278 RGDMCVGGI
-287 CGSAEGGTIQNCYS
+287 CAYNDGGTIQNCYS
-301 TATVCGERYL
+301 AATVCGDSYI
-311 GGICGRSRSNSMIE
+311 GGICGRSRSNSIIE
-325 NCYNAGNVYGNGKSI
+325 NCYNAGYIYGADGNI
-340 GGICGDNGAT
+340 GGICGDNYST
-350 LQDCYNVGNVN
+350 IESCYNIGIVK
-361 GKFNVGGIVGGS
+361 GKRYVGGIVGVS

-403 YIGYS
+403 YIGSS

-432 NKVDFQNT
+432 NKVDFQNA

-498 QAYPVLGGAKVYQV
+498 QAYPILGGAKVYQV

-563 YDIDAN
+563 YDIDVN
-569 GEITNSDEA
+569 GEITDSDEA

-607 ANAVLTADITVNEDL
+607 ANVVLTADITVNEDL
-622 LASINTDD
+622 LTSINTDD
-630 DGNVINGK
+630 DGNVTNGS
-638 SFRIWLPIG
+638 SFKAWRPMGMADEKGNLTGW
-647 KINSDNGERM
+647 
-657 LYAGIFDGKEHS
+657 YTGIFDGNGHS

-674 ANLYDVPVEDSEY
+674 VNRDEAADDVHTW
-687 AFNKKSFAGLFGL
+687 FKSCIGLFG
-700 YAGVTRN
+700 YYSGVTRN
-707 LRILDSY
+707 LSVLDSY
-714 MRGEHDIGGIC
+714 MRGKDCIGGIC
-725 GSAEGGT
+725 GYNDGGT
-732 IQNCDSTATVYGE
+732 IQNCYSAATVCGDSYI
-745 FYVGG
+745 GG
-750 ICGHSQSN
+750 ICGRSEGD
-758 SIIENCYNAGYIY
+758 SIIENCYNTGYVY
-771 GADGSIGGIC
+771 GATRSIGGIC
-781 GDNYSTIE
+781 GDNSATMQG
-789 SCYNIGIIE
+789 CYNV
-798 GNFSVGGIVGESF
+798 GNVNGKFYVGGIVGESS

-829 GDTEKIGGIGGYISY
+829 GDTKDIGGIGGYIGS

-862 GGICGNGYKA
+862 GGICGNSNKV

-886 DAIGCLKDATAEKTE
+886 NAIGYLKDATTEKTE

-906 AFESGEIAYLLQAGR
+906 AFESGEIAYLLQADR
-921 EELVWGQTLSGNDV
+921 EEPVWGQTLSGNDV
-935 QAYPVLGGARVYQ
+935 QTYPVLGGAKVYQ

-1053 HEKKAAVAIPKLPSS
+1053 HEKKAAVAIPKLSSS

-1073 KPSEQPSGSPSQKP
+1073 KPSEAPSQKP
-1087 SESPSQK
+1087 SEAPSQK
-1094 PSESPSQKPSESPS
+1094 PSG
-1108 QKPSEQ
+1108 
-1114 PSESPSQKPSGSP
+1114 SPSQKPSGSP
-1127 SQQPGQ
+1127 SQQPEQ

-1243 SQAFKG
+1243 RQAFKG

-1259 KKKISSYRKIFR
+1259 KKKISSYRKVFR

>member
-20 AAMAAMLVFASANV
+20 AAMAAMLVFTSANV

-49 AVTGETGSGV
+49 AVTGETGAGV
-59 VEAEKNTGEP
+59 VEAEKTGEP
-69 EVENGGAENREAENT
+69 EVENGGAENREAENI

-184 LLTSINTDDDGKV
+184 LLTSINTDEDGNV
-197 TNGTSFRIW
+197 TNGKSFRIW
-206 LPMGKIN
+206 LPIGKIN
-213 AKNGQQMLYAGIFD
+213 SDNGEQMLYAGIFD

-246 DSEYAFNKKNFAGLF
+246 DSEYAFNKKSFAGLF
-261 GLDAGVTRNLRI
+261 GLDAGVTRNLRM

-301 TATVCGERYL
+301 TATVCGESYL
-311 GGICGRSRSNSMIE
+311 GGICGRSRSNSIIE

-379 IWIKDCYNRGNVI
+379 IWLKDCYNRGSVI
-392 GDTKD
+392 GDTIG

-423 NVGGICGNS
+423 NVGGICG
-432 NKVDFQNT
+432 DGRADTFQNT
-440 YYDSNLYTGNAIGY
+440 
-454 LKDATTEKT
+454 
-463 EGKPS
+463 
-468 QAFESGEIAYLLQ
+468 
-481 AGREEAIW
+481 
-489 GQTLSGNDV
+489 
-498 QAYPVLGGAKVYQV
+498 
-512 TEYKGCIESTGI
+512 
-524 AGTTYNNANAPVVF
+524 
-538 GPHVYENGFCTICS
+538 
-552 AYEPAV
+552 
-558 LTTGK
+558 
-563 YDIDAN
+563 
-569 GEITNSDEA
+569 
-578 YEIGNAGQ
+578 
-586 LYWFAG
+586 
-592 LVNGTLTDG
+592 
-601 TAQNLK
+601 
-607 ANAVLTADITVNEDL
+607 
-622 LASINTDD
+622 
-630 DGNVINGK
+630 
-638 SFRIWLPIG
+638 
-647 KINSDNGERM
+647 
-657 LYAGIFDGKEHS
+657 
-669 ISGLY
+669 
-674 ANLYDVPVEDSEY
+674 
-687 AFNKKSFAGLFGL
+687 
-700 YAGVTRN
+700 
-707 LRILDSY
+707 
-714 MRGEHDIGGIC
+714 
-725 GSAEGGT
+725 
-732 IQNCDSTATVYGE
+732 
-745 FYVGG
+745 
-750 ICGHSQSN
+750 
-758 SIIENCYNAGYIY
+758 
-771 GADGSIGGIC
+771 
-781 GDNYSTIE
+781 
-789 SCYNIGIIE
+789 
-798 GNFSVGGIVGESF
+798 
-811 GLGNTIWIKD
+811 
-821 CYNRGNVI
+821 
-829 GDTEKIGGIGGYISY
+829 
-844 SLVENCYSQATV
+844 
-856 SGNTNV
+856 
-862 GGICGNGYKA
+862 
-872 DFQNAYYDSNLYTG
+872 YYDSNLYTG

-906 AFESGEIAYLLQAGR
+906 AFESGEIAYLLQEGR
-921 EELVWGQTLSGNDV
+921 EEAIWGQTLSGNDV
-935 QAYPVLGGARVYQ
+935 QAYPVLGGAKVYQ

-1003 GKLYTDQEGTNEVSA
+1003 GKLYADQEGTNEVSA

-1068 TQPSQ
+1068 TQPS
-1073 KPSEQPSGSPSQKP
+1073 GSPSRKP
-1087 SESPSQK
+1087 SESPSQ
-1094 PSESPSQKPSESPS
+1094 
-1108 QKPSEQ
+1108 Q

-1259 KKKISSYRKIFR
+1259 KKKISSYRKVFR

>member
-20 AAMAAMLVFASANV
+20 AAMAAMLVFTSANV

-49 AVTGETGSGV
+49 AVTGETGAGV
-59 VEAEKNTGEP
+59 VEAKKTGEP

-94 TETADGTH
+94 TENADGTH

-127 DIDAN
+127 DIDVN
-132 GEITDSDEAYEIGNA
+132 GEITD
-147 GQLYWF
+147 
-153 AGLVN
+153 
-158 GTLTDGTAQNLK
+158 
-170 ANAVLTADIIVNKD
+170 
-184 LLTSINTDDDGKV
+184 
-197 TNGTSFRIW
+197 
-206 LPMGKIN
+206 
-213 AKNGQQMLYAGIFD
+213 
-227 GKGHSI
+227 
-233 SGLYANLYDAPVE
+233 
-246 DSEYAFNKKNFAGLF
+246 
-261 GLDAGVTRNLRI
+261 
-273 LDSYM
+273 
-278 RGEYNIGGI
+278 
-287 CGSAEGGTIQNCYS
+287 
-301 TATVCGERYL
+301 
-311 GGICGRSRSNSMIE
+311 
-325 NCYNAGNVYGNGKSI
+325 
-340 GGICGDNGAT
+340 
-350 LQDCYNVGNVN
+350 
-361 GKFNVGGIVGGS
+361 
-373 SGSGNT
+373 
-379 IWIKDCYNRGNVI
+379 
-392 GDTKD
+392 
-397 IGGIGG
+397 
-403 YIGYS
+403 
-408 LVENCYSQATVSGNT
+408 
-423 NVGGICGNS
+423 
-432 NKVDFQNT
+432 
-440 YYDSNLYTGNAIGY
+440 
-454 LKDATTEKT
+454 
-463 EGKPS
+463 
-468 QAFESGEIAYLLQ
+468 
-481 AGREEAIW
+481 
-489 GQTLSGNDV
+489 
-498 QAYPVLGGAKVYQV
+498 
-512 TEYKGCIESTGI
+512 
-524 AGTTYNNANAPVVF
+524 
-538 GPHVYENGFCTICS
+538 
-552 AYEPAV
+552 
-558 LTTGK
+558 
-563 YDIDAN
+563 
-569 GEITNSDEA
+569 SDEA

-622 LASINTDD
+622 LTSINTEE
-630 DGNVINGK
+630 DGNVTNGS
-638 SFRIWLPIG
+638 SFKAWRPMG
-647 KINSDNGERM
+647 MADENGEFTGH
-657 LYAGIFDGKEHS
+657 YKGIFDGNGYS

-674 ANLYDVPVEDSEY
+674 VNRDEATADVNSR
-687 AFNKKSFAGLFGL
+687 FKSSIGLFG
-700 YAGVTRN
+700 YHDGVTKN
-707 LRILDSY
+707 LGILDSY
-714 MRGEHDIGGIC
+714 MRGNYCIGGIC
-725 GSAEGGT
+725 GYNDGGT
-732 IQNCDSTATVYGE
+732 IQNCYSAATVCGDSYI
-745 FYVGG
+745 GG
-750 ICGHSQSN
+750 ICGRSRSN

-771 GADGSIGGIC
+771 GATRSIGGIC

-798 GNFSVGGIVGESF
+798 GNFMVGGIVGVSS

-829 GDTEKIGGIGGYISY
+829 GDTKDIGGIGGYIGS

-862 GGICGNGYKA
+862 GGICGNSNKV

-921 EELVWGQTLSGNDV
+921 EEAIWGQTLSGNDV
-935 QAYPVLGGARVYQ
+935 QVYPVLGGAKVYQ

-961 TVYTYANE
+961 TVYTYAND
-969 QKQESY
+969 QKPTVYE
-975 DYTLQEVKAKE
+975 YTLQEVKAKAAT
-986 PKCTEAGNKAYY
+986 CTEAGNTAYY
-998 KCSVC
+998 VCSVC
-1003 GKLYTDQEGTNEVSA
+1003 GKLYADQEGTNEVSA

-1073 KPSEQPSGSPSQKP
+1073 KPSE
-1087 SESPSQK
+1087 
-1094 PSESPSQKPSESPS
+1094 SPS

-1114 PSESPSQKPSGSP
+1114 PSGLPSQKPSESP

-1243 SQAFKG
+1243 RQAFKG

-1259 KKKISSYRKIFR
+1259 KKKISSYRKVFR

>member
-1 MMEKSRNR
+1 MEKSRNR
-9 AVGRQVRKMIA
+9 AVGRQARKMIA
-20 AAMAAMLVFASANV
+20 AAMAAMLVFTSANV

-49 AVTGETGSGV
+49 AVTGETGAGV
-59 VEAEKNTGEP
+59 VEAKKTGEP
-69 EVENGGAENREAENT
+69 EVENGGAENRETENT

-94 TETADGTH
+94 TENADGTH

-184 LLTSINTDDDGKV
+184 LL
-197 TNGTSFRIW
+197 
-206 LPMGKIN
+206 
-213 AKNGQQMLYAGIFD
+213 
-227 GKGHSI
+227 
-233 SGLYANLYDAPVE
+233 
-246 DSEYAFNKKNFAGLF
+246 
-261 GLDAGVTRNLRI
+261 
-273 LDSYM
+273 
-278 RGEYNIGGI
+278 
-287 CGSAEGGTIQNCYS
+287 
-301 TATVCGERYL
+301 
-311 GGICGRSRSNSMIE
+311 
-325 NCYNAGNVYGNGKSI
+325 
-340 GGICGDNGAT
+340 
-350 LQDCYNVGNVN
+350 
-361 GKFNVGGIVGGS
+361 
-373 SGSGNT
+373 
-379 IWIKDCYNRGNVI
+379 
-392 GDTKD
+392 
-397 IGGIGG
+397 
-403 YIGYS
+403 
-408 LVENCYSQATVSGNT
+408 
-423 NVGGICGNS
+423 
-432 NKVDFQNT
+432 
-440 YYDSNLYTGNAIGY
+440 
-454 LKDATTEKT
+454 
-463 EGKPS
+463 
-468 QAFESGEIAYLLQ
+468 
-481 AGREEAIW
+481 
-489 GQTLSGNDV
+489 
-498 QAYPVLGGAKVYQV
+498 
-512 TEYKGCIESTGI
+512 
-524 AGTTYNNANAPVVF
+524 
-538 GPHVYENGFCTICS
+538 
-552 AYEPAV
+552 
-558 LTTGK
+558 
-563 YDIDAN
+563 
-569 GEITNSDEA
+569 
-578 YEIGNAGQ
+578 
-586 LYWFAG
+586 
-592 LVNGTLTDG
+592 
-601 TAQNLK
+601 
-607 ANAVLTADITVNEDL
+607 
-622 LASINTDD
+622 ASINTDD
-630 DGNVINGK
+630 DGNVTNGT

-674 ANLYDVPVEDSEY
+674 ANLYDVPVEDPGNIY
-687 AFNKKSFAGLFGL
+687 INKNRAGLFGL

-725 GSAEGGT
+725 GRNEGGT
-732 IQNCDSTATVYGE
+732 IQNCYSAATVCGDSYIGGICGRSRSNSIIENCYNAGNVYGNGRSIGGICGYNFSTIE
-745 FYVGG
+745 NCYNVGKVNGKFYVGG
-750 ICGHSQSN
+750 IVGESSGYDNTIWIKDCYNRGNVIGDTKDIGGIGGYIGSSLVENCYSQATVSGNTNVGGICGNSNKVDFQNAYYDSNLYTGNAIGYLKDATIKQTEGKPSQAFESGEIAYLLQADREEPVWGQTLSGNDVQTYPVLGGAKVYQVTEYKGCIESTGIAGTTYNNANAPVFEPHVYENGFCTICSAYEPAVLTTGKYDIDVNGEITDSDEAYEIGNAGQLYWFAGLVNGTLTDGTAQNLKANAVLTADIIVNKDLLTSINTDDDGNVTNGKSFRIWLPIGKINSYKRKPMLYAGIFDGKGHSISGVYANLYDAPVEDPKNIYNNKDYAGLFGLLEGVTRNLSVIDSYMRGDYCIGGICGNEDGGTIQNCYSAATVCGDSYIGGICGRSQSN

-781 GDNYSTIE
+781 GDNCATLQG
-789 SCYNIGIIE
+789 CYNVGIVK
-798 GNFSVGGIVGESF
+798 GKRCVGGIVGVSS
-811 GLGNTIWIKD
+811 GLGNTIWLKD
-821 CYNRGNVI
+821 CYNKGSVI
-829 GDTEKIGGIGGYISY
+829 GNTIETGGIGGYIGY

-862 GGICGNGYKA
+862 GGICGNSNKV

-886 DAIGCLKDATAEKTE
+886 NAIGYLKDATIKQTE
-901 GKPSQ
+901 GKTSQ
-906 AFESGEIAYLLQAGR
+906 AFESGEIAYLLQVGR
-921 EELVWGQTLSGNDV
+921 EEPVWGQTLSGNDV

-961 TVYTYANE
+961 TVYAYANE

-1068 TQPSQ
+1068 TQPSE
-1073 KPSEQPSGSPSQKP
+1073 SPSGSPSQKP
-1087 SESPSQK
+1087 SEQPSQKPSGSPSQK
-1094 PSESPSQKPSESPS
+1094 PSG
-1108 QKPSEQ
+1108 
-1114 PSESPSQKPSGSP
+1114 SPSQKPSGSP
-1127 SQQPGQ
+1127 SQQPEQ

-1259 KKKISSYRKIFR
+1259 KKKISSYRKVFR

>member
-20 AAMAAMLVFASANV
+20 AAMAAMLVFTSANV

-49 AVTGETGSGV
+49 AVTGETGAGV
-59 VEAEKNTGEP
+59 VEAKKTGEP

-110 DDGCDAY
+110 DDGCSAY

-246 DSEYAFNKKNFAGLF
+246 DSEYAFNKKSFAGLF

-278 RGEYNIGGI
+278 RGEYYIGGI

-301 TATVCGERYL
+301 TATVCGESYL
-311 GGICGRSRSNSMIE
+311 GGICGRSRSNSIIE

-403 YIGYS
+403 YIGSS

-432 NKVDFQNT
+432 NKVDFQNAYYDSNLYT
-440 YYDSNLYTGNAIGY
+440 GNAIGYLKDATIKQTEGKPSQAFESGEIAHLLQADREEPVWGQTLSGNDVQVYPVLGGEKVYQITEYKGCIESTGIAGTTYNNANAPVFGPHVYENGFCTICSAYEPAVLTTGKYDIDANGEITDSDEAYEIGNAGQLYWFAGLVNGTLTDGTAQNLGANAVLTKNITVNEDLLASIKTDDDGNVTNGSSFKAWRPMGMADENGEFTGHYKGIFDGNGYSISGLYVNRDEATADVNSRFKSSIGLFGYHDGVTKNLGILDSYMRGNYCIGGICGYNDGGTIQNCYSAATVCGDSYIGGICGRSRSNSIIENCYNAGYIYGATRSIGGICGDNYSTIESCYNIGIIEGNFMVGGIVGVSSGLGNTIWIKDCYNRGNVIGDTKDIGGIGGYIGSSLVENCYSQATVSGNTNVGGICGNSNKVDFQNAYYDSNLYTGNAIGY

-481 AGREEAIW
+481 ADREE
-489 GQTLSGNDV
+489 
-498 QAYPVLGGAKVYQV
+498 P
-512 TEYKGCIESTGI
+512 
-524 AGTTYNNANAPVVF
+524 
-538 GPHVYENGFCTICS
+538 
-552 AYEPAV
+552 
-558 LTTGK
+558 
-563 YDIDAN
+563 
-569 GEITNSDEA
+569 
-578 YEIGNAGQ
+578 
-586 LYWFAG
+586 
-592 LVNGTLTDG
+592 
-601 TAQNLK
+601 
-607 ANAVLTADITVNEDL
+607 
-622 LASINTDD
+622 
-630 DGNVINGK
+630 
-638 SFRIWLPIG
+638 
-647 KINSDNGERM
+647 
-657 LYAGIFDGKEHS
+657 
-669 ISGLY
+669 
-674 ANLYDVPVEDSEY
+674 
-687 AFNKKSFAGLFGL
+687 
-700 YAGVTRN
+700 
-707 LRILDSY
+707 
-714 MRGEHDIGGIC
+714 
-725 GSAEGGT
+725 
-732 IQNCDSTATVYGE
+732 
-745 FYVGG
+745 
-750 ICGHSQSN
+750 
-758 SIIENCYNAGYIY
+758 
-771 GADGSIGGIC
+771 
-781 GDNYSTIE
+781 
-789 SCYNIGIIE
+789 
-798 GNFSVGGIVGESF
+798 
-811 GLGNTIWIKD
+811 
-821 CYNRGNVI
+821 
-829 GDTEKIGGIGGYISY
+829 
-844 SLVENCYSQATV
+844 
-856 SGNTNV
+856 
-862 GGICGNGYKA
+862 
-872 DFQNAYYDSNLYTG
+872 
-886 DAIGCLKDATAEKTE
+886 
-901 GKPSQ
+901 
-906 AFESGEIAYLLQAGR
+906 
-921 EELVWGQTLSGNDV
+921 VWGQTLSGNDV
-935 QAYPVLGGARVYQ
+935 QVYPVLGGAKVYQ

-961 TVYTYANE
+961 TVYTYAND
-969 QKQESY
+969 QKPTVYE
-975 DYTLQEVKAKE
+975 YTLQEVKAKAAT
-986 PKCTEAGNKAYY
+986 CTEAGNTAYY
-998 KCSVC
+998 VCSVC
-1003 GKLYTDQEGTNEVSA
+1003 GKLYADQEGTNEVSA

-1053 HEKKAAVAIPKLPSS
+1053 HEKKAAVAIPKLPSG
-1068 TQPSQ
+1068 TQ
-1073 KPSEQPSGSPSQKP
+1073 
-1087 SESPSQK
+1087 
-1094 PSESPSQKPSESPS
+1094 PSQKPSESPS

-1114 PSESPSQKPSGSP
+1114 PSGLPSQKPSESP

-1243 SQAFKG
+1243 RQAFKG

-1259 KKKISSYRKIFR
+1259 KKKISSYRKVFR

>member
-20 AAMAAMLVFASANV
+20 AAMAAMLVFTSANV

-49 AVTGETGSGV
+49 AVTGETGAGV
-59 VEAEKNTGEP
+59 VEAKKTGEP
-69 EVENGGAENREAENT
+69 EVENGGAENREAENI

-184 LLTSINTDDDGKV
+184 LLASINTDDDGKV

-213 AKNGQQMLYAGIFD
+213 ADNGQQMVYAGIFD
-227 GKGHSI
+227 GKEHSI
-233 SGLYANLYDAPVE
+233 SGLYANLYDVPVE
-246 DSEYAFNKKNFAGLF
+246 DPGNIYINKNRAGLF
-261 GLDAGVTRNLRI
+261 GLYAGVTRNLRI

-278 RGEYNIGGI
+278 RGEHDIGGI
-287 CGSAEGGTIQNCYS
+287 CGRNEGGTIQNCYS
-301 TATVCGERYL
+301 AATVCGDSYI
-311 GGICGRSRSNSMIE
+311 GGICGRSRSNSIIE
-325 NCYNAGNVYGNGKSI
+325 NCYNAGNVYGNGRSI
-340 GGICGDNGAT
+340 GGICGYNFSIIEN
-350 LQDCYNVGNVN
+350 CYNVGKVN
-361 GKFNVGGIVGGS
+361 GKFYVGGIVGES
-373 SGSGNT
+373 SGYDNT

-403 YIGYS
+403 YIGSS

-432 NKVDFQNT
+432 NKVDFQNA

-454 LKDATTEKT
+454 LKDATIKQT

-468 QAFESGEIAYLLQ
+468 QAFESGEITYLLQ
-481 AGREEAIW
+481 ADREEAIW

-498 QAYPVLGGAKVYQV
+498 Q
-512 TEYKGCIESTGI
+512 T
-524 AGTTYNNANAPVVF
+524 
-538 GPHVYENGFCTICS
+538 
-552 AYEPAV
+552 
-558 LTTGK
+558 
-563 YDIDAN
+563 
-569 GEITNSDEA
+569 
-578 YEIGNAGQ
+578 
-586 LYWFAG
+586 
-592 LVNGTLTDG
+592 
-601 TAQNLK
+601 
-607 ANAVLTADITVNEDL
+607 
-622 LASINTDD
+622 
-630 DGNVINGK
+630 
-638 SFRIWLPIG
+638 
-647 KINSDNGERM
+647 
-657 LYAGIFDGKEHS
+657 
-669 ISGLY
+669 
-674 ANLYDVPVEDSEY
+674 
-687 AFNKKSFAGLFGL
+687 
-700 YAGVTRN
+700 
-707 LRILDSY
+707 
-714 MRGEHDIGGIC
+714 
-725 GSAEGGT
+725 
-732 IQNCDSTATVYGE
+732 
-745 FYVGG
+745 
-750 ICGHSQSN
+750 
-758 SIIENCYNAGYIY
+758 
-771 GADGSIGGIC
+771 
-781 GDNYSTIE
+781 
-789 SCYNIGIIE
+789 
-798 GNFSVGGIVGESF
+798 
-811 GLGNTIWIKD
+811 
-821 CYNRGNVI
+821 
-829 GDTEKIGGIGGYISY
+829 
-844 SLVENCYSQATV
+844 
-856 SGNTNV
+856 
-862 GGICGNGYKA
+862 
-872 DFQNAYYDSNLYTG
+872 
-886 DAIGCLKDATAEKTE
+886 
-901 GKPSQ
+901 
-906 AFESGEIAYLLQAGR
+906 
-921 EELVWGQTLSGNDV
+921 
-935 QAYPVLGGARVYQ
+935 YPVLGGARVYQ

-1068 TQPSQ
+1068 T
-1073 KPSEQPSGSPSQKP
+1073 
-1087 SESPSQK
+1087 
-1094 PSESPSQKPSESPS
+1094 
-1108 QKPSEQ
+1108 Q

-1259 KKKISSYRKIFR
+1259 KKKISSYRKVFR

>member
-20 AAMAAMLVFASANV
+20 AAMAAMLVFTSANV

-49 AVTGETGSGV
+49 AVTGETGAGV
-59 VEAEKNTGEP
+59 VEAKKTGEP
-69 EVENGGAENREAENT
+69 EVENGGAENREAENI

-127 DIDAN
+127 DIDVN

-184 LLTSINTDDDGKV
+184 LLTSINTDEDGNV

-213 AKNGQQMLYAGIFD
+213 SDNGKPMMYAGTFD
-227 GKGHSI
+227 GKGYSI
-233 SGLYANLYDAPVE
+233 SGVYANLYDAPVE
-246 DSEYAFNKKNFAGLF
+246 DPKNIYNNKDYAGLF
-261 GLDAGVTRNLRI
+261 GLHAGVTRNLSV

-278 RGEYNIGGI
+278 RGEDCIGGI
-287 CGSAEGGTIQNCYS
+287 CGNEDGGTIQNCYS
-301 TATVCGERYL
+301 AATVCGDSYI
-311 GGICGRSRSNSMIE
+311 GGICGRSEGDSIIE
-325 NCYNAGNVYGNGKSI
+325 NCYNTGYVYGADGNI
-340 GGICGDNGAT
+340 GGICGDNYST
-350 LQDCYNVGNVN
+350 IESCYNIGIVK
-361 GKFNVGGIVGGS
+361 GKRYVGGIVGVS

-392 GDTKD
+392 GDTEK

-403 YIGYS
+403 YISYS

-423 NVGGICGNS
+423 NVGGICGNGRE
-432 NKVDFQNT
+432 DTFHNT
-440 YYDSNLYTGNAIGY
+440 YYDSNLYVGDAIGY
-454 LKDATTEKT
+454 KEGALTTEKT

-468 QAFESGEIAYLLQ
+468 QAFESGEITYLLQ
-481 AGREEAIW
+481 ADREEPVW

-569 GEITNSDEA
+569 GEKTDSDEA

-607 ANAVLTADITVNEDL
+607 ANVVLTADITVNEDL
-622 LASINTDD
+622 LTSINTDD
-630 DGNVINGK
+630 DGNVTNGS
-638 SFRIWLPIG
+638 SFKAWRPMGMADEKGNLTGW
-647 KINSDNGERM
+647 
-657 LYAGIFDGKEHS
+657 YTGIFDGNGHS

-674 ANLYDVPVEDSEY
+674 VNRDEAADDVHTW
-687 AFNKKSFAGLFGL
+687 FKSCIGLFG
-700 YAGVTRN
+700 YYSGVTRN
-707 LRILDSY
+707 LSVLDSY
-714 MRGEHDIGGIC
+714 MRGKDCIGGIC
-725 GSAEGGT
+725 GYNDGGT
-732 IQNCDSTATVYGE
+732 IQNCYSAATVCGDSYI
-745 FYVGG
+745 GG
-750 ICGHSQSN
+750 ICGRSEGD
-758 SIIENCYNAGYIY
+758 SIIENCYNTGYVY
-771 GADGSIGGIC
+771 GAARSIGGIC
-781 GDNYSTIE
+781 GDNSATLQG
-789 SCYNIGIIE
+789 CYNV
-798 GNFSVGGIVGESF
+798 GNVNGKFYVGGIVGESS
-811 GLGNTIWIKD
+811 GSGNTIWIKD

-829 GDTEKIGGIGGYISY
+829 GDTKDIGGIGGYIGS

-862 GGICGNGYKA
+862 GGICGNSNKV

-886 DAIGCLKDATAEKTE
+886 NAIGYLKDAAIKQTE
-901 GKPSQ
+901 GKTSQ
-906 AFESGEIAYLLQAGR
+906 AFESGEITYLLQEGR
-921 EELVWGQTLSGNDV
+921 EEAIWGQTLSGNDV
-935 QAYPVLGGARVYQ
+935 QAYPVLGGAKVYQ

-998 KCSVC
+998 KCSAC

-1068 TQPSQ
+1068 TQPSE
-1073 KPSEQPSGSPSQKP
+1073 SPSGSPSQQP
-1087 SESPSQK
+1087 SEAPSQK
-1094 PSESPSQKPSESPS
+1094 
-1108 QKPSEQ
+1108 

-1243 SQAFKG
+1243 RQAFKG

-1259 KKKISSYRKIFR
+1259 KKKISSYRKVFR

>member
-20 AAMAAMLVFASANV
+20 AAMAAMLVFTSANV

-49 AVTGETGSGV
+49 AVTGETGAGV
-59 VEAEKNTGEP
+59 VEAKKTGEP
-69 EVENGGAENREAENT
+69 EVENGGAENREAENI

-132 GEITDSDEAYEIGNA
+132 GEITNSDEAYEIGNA

-158 GTLTDGTAQNLK
+158 GTLTDGTAQNLG
-170 ANAVLTADIIVNKD
+170 ANAVLTKNITVNED
-184 LLTSINTDDDGKV
+184 LLTSINTEEDGNV
-197 TNGTSFRIW
+197 TNGSSFKAWR
-206 LPMGKIN
+206 PMGM
-213 AKNGQQMLYAGIFD
+213 ADENGEGYYKGIFD
-227 GKGHSI
+227 GNGHSI
-233 SGLYANLYDAPVE
+233 SGLYVNRDEAADDVHIWFK
-246 DSEYAFNKKNFAGLF
+246 SCIGLF
-261 GLDAGVTRNLRI
+261 GYYSGVTRNLSV

-278 RGEYNIGGI
+278 RGEDCIGGI
-287 CGSAEGGTIQNCYS
+287 FGYNDGGTIQNCYS
-301 TATVCGERYL
+301 AATVCGDSYI
-311 GGICGRSRSNSMIE
+311 GGICGRSEGDSIIE
-325 NCYNAGNVYGNGKSI
+325 NCYNTGYVYGTTRSI
-340 GGICGDNGAT
+340 GGICGDNYST
-350 LQDCYNVGNVN
+350 IESCYNIGIVN
-361 GKFNVGGIVGGS
+361 GEFNVGGIVGVS
-373 SGSGNT
+373 SGLGNT

-432 NKVDFQNT
+432 NKVDFQNA

-454 LKDATTEKT
+454 LKDATIKQT
-463 EGKPS
+463 EGKTS

-481 AGREEAIW
+481 AGREEAI
-489 GQTLSGNDV
+489 
-498 QAYPVLGGAKVYQV
+498 
-512 TEYKGCIESTGI
+512 
-524 AGTTYNNANAPVVF
+524 
-538 GPHVYENGFCTICS
+538 
-552 AYEPAV
+552 
-558 LTTGK
+558 
-563 YDIDAN
+563 
-569 GEITNSDEA
+569 
-578 YEIGNAGQ
+578 
-586 LYWFAG
+586 
-592 LVNGTLTDG
+592 
-601 TAQNLK
+601 
-607 ANAVLTADITVNEDL
+607 
-622 LASINTDD
+622 
-630 DGNVINGK
+630 
-638 SFRIWLPIG
+638 
-647 KINSDNGERM
+647 
-657 LYAGIFDGKEHS
+657 
-669 ISGLY
+669 
-674 ANLYDVPVEDSEY
+674 
-687 AFNKKSFAGLFGL
+687 
-700 YAGVTRN
+700 
-707 LRILDSY
+707 
-714 MRGEHDIGGIC
+714 
-725 GSAEGGT
+725 
-732 IQNCDSTATVYGE
+732 
-745 FYVGG
+745 
-750 ICGHSQSN
+750 
-758 SIIENCYNAGYIY
+758 
-771 GADGSIGGIC
+771 
-781 GDNYSTIE
+781 
-789 SCYNIGIIE
+789 
-798 GNFSVGGIVGESF
+798 
-811 GLGNTIWIKD
+811 
-821 CYNRGNVI
+821 
-829 GDTEKIGGIGGYISY
+829 
-844 SLVENCYSQATV
+844 
-856 SGNTNV
+856 
-862 GGICGNGYKA
+862 
-872 DFQNAYYDSNLYTG
+872 
-886 DAIGCLKDATAEKTE
+886 
-901 GKPSQ
+901 
-906 AFESGEIAYLLQAGR
+906 
-921 EELVWGQTLSGNDV
+921 WGQTLSGNDV

-998 KCSVC
+998 KCSAC
-1003 GKLYTDQEGTNEVSA
+1003 GKLYADQEGTNEVSA

-1073 KPSEQPSGSPSQKP
+1073 KPSE
-1087 SESPSQK
+1087 
-1094 PSESPSQKPSESPS
+1094 SPS

-1114 PSESPSQKPSGSP
+1114 PSGLPSQKPSESP

-1243 SQAFKG
+1243 RQAFKG
-1249 IHKKAAFKVP
+1249 IHKKATFKVP
-1259 KKKISSYRKIFR
+1259 KKKISSYRKVFR

>member
-1 MMEKSRNR
+1 MEKSRNR
-9 AVGRQVRKMIA
+9 AVGRQTRKMIA
-20 AAMAAMLVFASANV
+20 AAMAAMLVFTSANV

-49 AVTGETGSGV
+49 AVTGETGAGV
-59 VEAEKNTGEP
+59 VEAEKTGEP
-69 EVENGGAENREAENT
+69 EVENGGAENREAENI

-110 DDGCDAY
+110 DDGC
-117 EPAVLTTGKY
+117 
-127 DIDAN
+127 
-132 GEITDSDEAYEIGNA
+132 
-147 GQLYWF
+147 
-153 AGLVN
+153 
-158 GTLTDGTAQNLK
+158 
-170 ANAVLTADIIVNKD
+170 
-184 LLTSINTDDDGKV
+184 
-197 TNGTSFRIW
+197 
-206 LPMGKIN
+206 
-213 AKNGQQMLYAGIFD
+213 
-227 GKGHSI
+227 
-233 SGLYANLYDAPVE
+233 
-246 DSEYAFNKKNFAGLF
+246 
-261 GLDAGVTRNLRI
+261 
-273 LDSYM
+273 
-278 RGEYNIGGI
+278 
-287 CGSAEGGTIQNCYS
+287 
-301 TATVCGERYL
+301 
-311 GGICGRSRSNSMIE
+311 
-325 NCYNAGNVYGNGKSI
+325 
-340 GGICGDNGAT
+340 
-350 LQDCYNVGNVN
+350 
-361 GKFNVGGIVGGS
+361 
-373 SGSGNT
+373 
-379 IWIKDCYNRGNVI
+379 
-392 GDTKD
+392 
-397 IGGIGG
+397 
-403 YIGYS
+403 
-408 LVENCYSQATVSGNT
+408 
-423 NVGGICGNS
+423 
-432 NKVDFQNT
+432 
-440 YYDSNLYTGNAIGY
+440 
-454 LKDATTEKT
+454 
-463 EGKPS
+463 
-468 QAFESGEIAYLLQ
+468 
-481 AGREEAIW
+481 
-489 GQTLSGNDV
+489 
-498 QAYPVLGGAKVYQV
+498 
-512 TEYKGCIESTGI
+512 
-524 AGTTYNNANAPVVF
+524 
-538 GPHVYENGFCTICS
+538 S

-569 GEITNSDEA
+569 GEKTDSDEA

-630 DGNVINGK
+630 DGKVTNGT
-638 SFRIWLPIG
+638 SFRIWLPMG
-647 KINSDNGERM
+647 KINANNGQQM
-657 LYAGIFDGKEHS
+657 LYAGIFDGKGHS
-669 ISGLY
+669 ISGVY
-674 ANLYDVPVEDSEY
+674 ANLYDAPVEDPKNIY
-687 AFNKKSFAGLFGL
+687 NNKDCAGLFGL
-700 YAGVTRN
+700 LEGVTRN
-707 LRILDSY
+707 LSVLDSY
-714 MRGEHDIGGIC
+714 MRGEDCIGGIC
-725 GSAEGGT
+725 GYNDGGT
-732 IQNCDSTATVYGE
+732 IQNCYSAATVCGDSYI
-745 FYVGG
+745 GG
-750 ICGHSQSN
+750 ICGRSRSN

-771 GADGSIGGIC
+771 GATRSIGGIC

-798 GNFSVGGIVGESF
+798 GNFMVGGIVGGSS
-811 GLGNTIWIKD
+811 GYGNTIWLKD
-821 CYNRGNVI
+821 CYNRGSVI
-829 GDTEKIGGIGGYISY
+829 GDTRDIGGIGGYIGY

-862 GGICGNGYKA
+862 GGICGDGRA
-872 DFQNAYYDSNLYTG
+872 DTFQNTYYDSNLYTG
-886 DAIGCLKDATAEKTE
+886 DAIGYLKDATTEKTE

-906 AFESGEIAYLLQAGR
+906 AFESGEIAYLLQADR
-921 EELVWGQTLSGNDV
+921 EEPVWGQTLSGNDV
-935 QAYPVLGGARVYQ
+935 QTYPVLGGAKVYQ

-1068 TQPSQ
+1068 TQPS
-1073 KPSEQPSGSPSQKP
+1073 
-1087 SESPSQK
+1087 ESPSQK
-1094 PSESPSQKPSESPS
+1094 PSETPSQK
-1108 QKPSEQ
+1108 

-1197 FKNNKKLKKVVI
+1197 FKNNKKLKKVMI

-1259 KKKISSYRKIFR
+1259 KKKISSYRKAFR

>member
-20 AAMAAMLVFASANV
+20 AAMAAMLVFTSANV

-49 AVTGETGSGV
+49 AVTGETGAGV
-59 VEAEKNTGEP
+59 VEAKKTGEP
-69 EVENGGAENREAENT
+69 EVENGGAENREAENI

-170 ANAVLTADIIVNKD
+170 ANAVLTADITVNED
-184 LLTSINTDDDGKV
+184 LLTSINADEDGNV
-197 TNGTSFRIW
+197 TNGSSFKAWR
-206 LPMGKIN
+206 PMGMADEK
-213 AKNGQQMLYAGIFD
+213 GYLTGWYTGIFD
-227 GKGHSI
+227 GNGHSI
-233 SGLYANLYDAPVE
+233 SGLYVNRDESDDV
-246 DSEYAFNKKNFAGLF
+246 DDRFKVGIGLF
-261 GLDAGVTRNLRI
+261 GYYSGLTRNLSV

-278 RGEYNIGGI
+278 RGESSVGGIIGYIGYNKTGTVQNCYSAATVWGIDSIGGI
-287 CGSAEGGTIQNCYS
+287 CGSS
-301 TATVCGERYL
+301 
-311 GGICGRSRSNSMIE
+311 GGISKIE
-325 NCYNAGNVYGNGKSI
+325 NCYNMGNICGETEV
-340 GGICGDNGAT
+340 GGICGDNHAIIKN
-350 LQDCYNVGNVN
+350 CYNVGSVK
-361 GKFNVGGIVGGS
+361 GEMNVGGITGANTK
-373 SGSGNT
+373 GNNVEEEIT
-379 IWIKDCYNRGNVI
+379 DCYNRGNVT
-392 GDTKD
+392 GDRSV
-397 IGGIGG
+397 GGISG
-403 YIGYS
+403 YDRYGLI
-408 LVENCYSQATVSGNT
+408 ENCYSQSIVSGNT
-423 NVGGICGNS
+423 NVGGICGYGRE
-432 NKVDFQNT
+432 DTFHNT
-440 YYDSNLYTGNAIGY
+440 YYDTNLYVGDAIGY
-454 LKDATTEKT
+454 KEGALTTEKT

-481 AGREEAIW
+481 ADREE
-489 GQTLSGNDV
+489 
-498 QAYPVLGGAKVYQV
+498 P
-512 TEYKGCIESTGI
+512 
-524 AGTTYNNANAPVVF
+524 
-538 GPHVYENGFCTICS
+538 
-552 AYEPAV
+552 
-558 LTTGK
+558 
-563 YDIDAN
+563 
-569 GEITNSDEA
+569 
-578 YEIGNAGQ
+578 
-586 LYWFAG
+586 
-592 LVNGTLTDG
+592 
-601 TAQNLK
+601 
-607 ANAVLTADITVNEDL
+607 
-622 LASINTDD
+622 
-630 DGNVINGK
+630 
-638 SFRIWLPIG
+638 
-647 KINSDNGERM
+647 
-657 LYAGIFDGKEHS
+657 
-669 ISGLY
+669 
-674 ANLYDVPVEDSEY
+674 
-687 AFNKKSFAGLFGL
+687 
-700 YAGVTRN
+700 
-707 LRILDSY
+707 
-714 MRGEHDIGGIC
+714 
-725 GSAEGGT
+725 
-732 IQNCDSTATVYGE
+732 
-745 FYVGG
+745 
-750 ICGHSQSN
+750 
-758 SIIENCYNAGYIY
+758 
-771 GADGSIGGIC
+771 
-781 GDNYSTIE
+781 
-789 SCYNIGIIE
+789 
-798 GNFSVGGIVGESF
+798 
-811 GLGNTIWIKD
+811 
-821 CYNRGNVI
+821 
-829 GDTEKIGGIGGYISY
+829 
-844 SLVENCYSQATV
+844 
-856 SGNTNV
+856 
-862 GGICGNGYKA
+862 
-872 DFQNAYYDSNLYTG
+872 
-886 DAIGCLKDATAEKTE
+886 
-901 GKPSQ
+901 
-906 AFESGEIAYLLQAGR
+906 
-921 EELVWGQTLSGNDV
+921 VWGQTLSGNDV
-935 QAYPVLGGARVYQ
+935 QVYPVLGGAKVYQ

-1068 TQPSQ
+1068 TQPSESPSQ
-1073 KPSEQPSGSPSQKP
+1073 KPSGSPSQK
-1087 SESPSQK
+1087 
-1094 PSESPSQKPSESPS
+1094 
-1108 QKPSEQ
+1108 

-1243 SQAFKG
+1243 RQAFKG
-1249 IHKKAAFKVP
+1249 IHKKATFKVP
-1259 KKKISSYRKIFR
+1259 KKKIRSYRKIFR

>member
-20 AAMAAMLVFASANV
+20 AAMAAMLVFTSANV

-49 AVTGETGSGV
+49 AVTGETGAGV
-59 VEAEKNTGEP
+59 VEAKKTGEP

-102 TYKNGFCT
+102 IYKNGFCT
-110 DDGCDAY
+110 DSGCD
-117 EPAVLTTGKY
+117 
-127 DIDAN
+127 
-132 GEITDSDEAYEIGNA
+132 
-147 GQLYWF
+147 
-153 AGLVN
+153 
-158 GTLTDGTAQNLK
+158 
-170 ANAVLTADIIVNKD
+170 
-184 LLTSINTDDDGKV
+184 
-197 TNGTSFRIW
+197 
-206 LPMGKIN
+206 
-213 AKNGQQMLYAGIFD
+213 
-227 GKGHSI
+227 
-233 SGLYANLYDAPVE
+233 
-246 DSEYAFNKKNFAGLF
+246 
-261 GLDAGVTRNLRI
+261 
-273 LDSYM
+273 
-278 RGEYNIGGI
+278 
-287 CGSAEGGTIQNCYS
+287 
-301 TATVCGERYL
+301 
-311 GGICGRSRSNSMIE
+311 
-325 NCYNAGNVYGNGKSI
+325 
-340 GGICGDNGAT
+340 
-350 LQDCYNVGNVN
+350 
-361 GKFNVGGIVGGS
+361 
-373 SGSGNT
+373 
-379 IWIKDCYNRGNVI
+379 
-392 GDTKD
+392 
-397 IGGIGG
+397 
-403 YIGYS
+403 
-408 LVENCYSQATVSGNT
+408 
-423 NVGGICGNS
+423 
-432 NKVDFQNT
+432 
-440 YYDSNLYTGNAIGY
+440 
-454 LKDATTEKT
+454 
-463 EGKPS
+463 
-468 QAFESGEIAYLLQ
+468 
-481 AGREEAIW
+481 
-489 GQTLSGNDV
+489 
-498 QAYPVLGGAKVYQV
+498 
-512 TEYKGCIESTGI
+512 
-524 AGTTYNNANAPVVF
+524 
-538 GPHVYENGFCTICS
+538 

-607 ANAVLTADITVNEDL
+607 ANAVLTADIIVNKDL
-622 LASINTDD
+622 LTSINTDD
-630 DGNVINGK
+630 DGNVTNGT
-638 SFRIWLPIG
+638 SFHAWSPMGMADEKG
-647 KINSDNGERM
+647 KITG
-657 LYAGIFDGKEHS
+657 YYKGIFDGNGHS
-669 ISGLY
+669 ISGVY
-674 ANLYDVPVEDSEY
+674 VNRDEAADDVDMRFKGSI
-687 AFNKKSFAGLFGL
+687 GLFG
-700 YAGVTRN
+700 YHDGVIRN
-707 LRILDSY
+707 LGILDSY
-714 MRGEHDIGGIC
+714 MRGNYYIGSICGYNNCGMIQNCYSTARVGGVLYIGGIS
-725 GSAEGGT
+725 GR
-732 IQNCDSTATVYGE
+732 IHH
-745 FYVGG
+745 G
-750 ICGHSQSN
+750 IV
-758 SIIENCYNAGYIY
+758 ENCYNAGNVC
-771 GADGSIGGIC
+771 GNREIGGIC
-781 GDNYSTIE
+781 GDNYSIIE
-789 SCYNIGIIE
+789 SCYNIGSVS
-798 GNFSVGGIVGESF
+798 GNEDVGGIAGWGYDVEDDSDSCK
-811 GLGNTIWIKD
+811 IVD
-821 CYNRGNVI
+821 CYNMGKVTGKKNV
-829 GDTEKIGGIGGYISY
+829 GGICGYDY
-844 SLVENCYSQATV
+844 CSLVENCYSQATV

-862 GGICGNGYKA
+862 GGICGKGYKA

-886 DAIGCLKDATAEKTE
+886 NAIGYLKDATIKQTE
-901 GKPSQ
+901 GKSSQ

-921 EELVWGQTLSGNDV
+921 EEAIWGQTLSGNDV
-935 QAYPVLGGARVYQ
+935 QAYPVLGGAKVYQ

-1053 HEKKAAVAIPKLPSS
+1053 HEKKAAVAIPKLPSG
-1068 TQPSQ
+1068 TQPSEAPSQ
-1073 KPSEQPSGSPSQKP
+1073 KPSEAPSRKPSESPSRKP
-1087 SESPSQK
+1087 SESPSQ
-1094 PSESPSQKPSESPS
+1094 
-1108 QKPSEQ
+1108 Q

-1259 KKKISSYRKIFR
+1259 KKKISSYRKVFR

>member
-20 AAMAAMLVFASANV
+20 AAMAAMLVFTSANV

-49 AVTGETGSGV
+49 AVTGETGAGV
-59 VEAEKNTGEP
+59 VEAKKTGEP
-69 EVENGGAENREAENT
+69 EVENGGAEKREAENT

-184 LLTSINTDDDGKV
+184 LLASINTDDDGNV
-197 TNGTSFRIW
+197 TNGKSFRIW

-213 AKNGQQMLYAGIFD
+213 GDNGQRMLYAGIFD

-246 DSEYAFNKKNFAGLF
+246 DSEYAFNKKSFAGLF
-261 GLDAGVTRNLRI
+261 GLDAGVTRNLGI
-273 LDSYM
+273 MDSYM

-301 TATVCGERYL
+301 TATVCGESYL
-311 GGICGRSRSNSMIE
+311 GGICGRSRSNSIIE
-325 NCYNAGNVYGNGKSI
+325 NCYNAGNVFGNGKSI

-432 NKVDFQNT
+432 NKVDFQNA

-454 LKDATTEKT
+454 LKDATIKQT

-481 AGREEAIW
+481 ADREE
-489 GQTLSGNDV
+489 
-498 QAYPVLGGAKVYQV
+498 P
-512 TEYKGCIESTGI
+512 
-524 AGTTYNNANAPVVF
+524 
-538 GPHVYENGFCTICS
+538 
-552 AYEPAV
+552 
-558 LTTGK
+558 
-563 YDIDAN
+563 
-569 GEITNSDEA
+569 
-578 YEIGNAGQ
+578 
-586 LYWFAG
+586 
-592 LVNGTLTDG
+592 
-601 TAQNLK
+601 
-607 ANAVLTADITVNEDL
+607 
-622 LASINTDD
+622 
-630 DGNVINGK
+630 
-638 SFRIWLPIG
+638 
-647 KINSDNGERM
+647 
-657 LYAGIFDGKEHS
+657 
-669 ISGLY
+669 
-674 ANLYDVPVEDSEY
+674 
-687 AFNKKSFAGLFGL
+687 
-700 YAGVTRN
+700 
-707 LRILDSY
+707 
-714 MRGEHDIGGIC
+714 
-725 GSAEGGT
+725 
-732 IQNCDSTATVYGE
+732 
-745 FYVGG
+745 
-750 ICGHSQSN
+750 
-758 SIIENCYNAGYIY
+758 
-771 GADGSIGGIC
+771 
-781 GDNYSTIE
+781 
-789 SCYNIGIIE
+789 
-798 GNFSVGGIVGESF
+798 
-811 GLGNTIWIKD
+811 
-821 CYNRGNVI
+821 
-829 GDTEKIGGIGGYISY
+829 
-844 SLVENCYSQATV
+844 
-856 SGNTNV
+856 
-862 GGICGNGYKA
+862 
-872 DFQNAYYDSNLYTG
+872 
-886 DAIGCLKDATAEKTE
+886 
-901 GKPSQ
+901 
-906 AFESGEIAYLLQAGR
+906 
-921 EELVWGQTLSGNDV
+921 VWGQTLSGNDV
-935 QAYPVLGGARVYQ
+935 QVYPVLGGAKVYQ

-1053 HEKKAAVAIPKLPSS
+1053 HEKKAAVAIPKLPSG
-1068 TQPSQ
+1068 TQPSE
-1073 KPSEQPSGSPSQKP
+1073 SPSGSPSQK
-1087 SESPSQK
+1087 
-1094 PSESPSQKPSESPS
+1094 
-1108 QKPSEQ
+1108 

-1259 KKKISSYRKIFR
+1259 KKKISSYRKVFR

>member
-20 AAMAAMLVFASANV
+20 AAMAAMLVFTSANV

-49 AVTGETGSGV
+49 AVTGETGAGV
-59 VEAEKNTGEP
+59 VEAKKTGEP
-69 EVENGGAENREAENT
+69 EVENGGAENREAENI

-110 DDGCDAY
+110 DDGCSAY

-170 ANAVLTADIIVNKD
+170 ANAVLTADITVNED
-184 LLTSINTDDDGKV
+184 LLTSINTDKDGNV

-213 AKNGQQMLYAGIFD
+213 ANNGQQMVYAGIFD

-233 SGLYANLYDAPVE
+233 SGVYANLYDAPVE
-246 DSEYAFNKKNFAGLF
+246 DPKNIYNNKDYAGLF
-261 GLDAGVTRNLRI
+261 GLLEGVTRNLSVI
-273 LDSYM
+273 DSYM
-278 RGEYNIGGI
+278 RGDYCIGGI
-287 CGSAEGGTIQNCYS
+287 CGYNDGGTIQNCYS
-301 TATVCGERYL
+301 AATVCGDSYI
-311 GGICGRSRSNSMIE
+311 GGICGRSRSNSIIE
-325 NCYNAGNVYGNGKSI
+325 NCYNAGYIYGATRSI
-340 GGICGDNGAT
+340 GGICGNNYT
-350 LQDCYNVGNVN
+350 TIENCYNVGNVN
-361 GKFNVGGIVGGS
+361 GKCYVGGIVGES
-373 SGSGNT
+373 SGLGNT

-392 GDTKD
+392 GDTEK

-403 YIGYS
+403 CIGSS

-432 NKVDFQNT
+432 NKVDFQNA

-481 AGREEAIW
+481 ADREEPVW

-498 QAYPVLGGAKVYQV
+498 QVYPVLGGEKVYQV

-563 YDIDAN
+563 YDIDVN
-569 GEITNSDEA
+569 GEITDSDEA

-607 ANAVLTADITVNEDL
+607 ANVVLTADITVNEDL
-622 LASINTDD
+622 LTSINTDD
-630 DGNVINGK
+630 DGNVTNGK
-638 SFRIWLPIG
+638 SFRIWLPMG
-647 KINSDNGERM
+647 KINADNGQQM
-657 LYAGIFDGKEHS
+657 LYAGIFDGKGHS

-674 ANLYDVPVEDSEY
+674 ANLYDAPIEDSY
-687 AFNKKSFAGLFGL
+687 YTSNKNCAGLFG
-700 YAGVTRN
+700 YHAGVTRN
-707 LRILDSY
+707 LGIMDSY
-714 MRGEHDIGGIC
+714 IRGEMCVGGIC
-725 GSAEGGT
+725 AYNDAGT
-732 IQNCDSTATVYGE
+732 IQNCYSTATVYGE
-745 FYVGG
+745 SYLGG
-750 ICGHSQSN
+750 ICGRSRSN
-758 SIIENCYNAGYIY
+758 SIIENCYNAGYVY
-771 GADGSIGGIC
+771 GAARSIGGIC

-798 GNFSVGGIVGESF
+798 GNFMIGGIVGGNS
-811 GLGNTIWIKD
+811 GSGNTIWIKD

-829 GDTEKIGGIGGYISY
+829 GDTKDIGGIGGYIGS

-862 GGICGNGYKA
+862 GGICGNSNKV

-886 DAIGCLKDATAEKTE
+886 NAIGYLKDATIKQTE
-901 GKPSQ
+901 GKTSQ

-921 EELVWGQTLSGNDV
+921 EEPVWGQTLSGNDV
-935 QAYPVLGGARVYQ
+935 QAYPVLGGAKVYQ

-998 KCSVC
+998 KCSAC

-1068 TQPSQ
+1068 TQPS
-1073 KPSEQPSGSPSQKP
+1073 EAPSQKP
-1087 SESPSQK
+1087 SEAPSQ
-1094 PSESPSQKPSESPS
+1094 
-1108 QKPSEQ
+1108 Q
-1114 PSESPSQKPSGSP
+1114 PSEAPSQQPSESP

-1243 SQAFKG
+1243 RQAFKG
-1249 IHKKAAFKVP
+1249 IHKKATFKVP
-1259 KKKISSYRKIFR
+1259 KKKISSYRKVFR

>member
-1 MMEKSRNR
+1 MEKSRNR
-9 AVGRQVRKMIA
+9 AVGRQARKMIA
-20 AAMAAMLVFASANV
+20 AAMAAMLVFTSANV

-49 AVTGETGSGV
+49 AVTGETGAGV

-69 EVENGGAENREAENT
+69 EVENGGAENREAENI

-102 TYKNGFCT
+102 IYINGFCT

-213 AKNGQQMLYAGIFD
+213 ANNGQQMLYAGIFD

-246 DSEYAFNKKNFAGLF
+246 DSEYAFNKKSFAGLF

-301 TATVCGERYL
+301 TATVCGESYL
-311 GGICGRSRSNSMIE
+311 GGICGRSRSNSIIE

-432 NKVDFQNT
+432 NKVDFQNA
-440 YYDSNLYTGNAIGY
+440 YYDSNLYIGNAIGY
-454 LKDATTEKT
+454 LKDATIKQT

-468 QAFESGEIAYLLQ
+468 QAFESGEITYLLQ
-481 AGREEAIW
+481 ADREE
-489 GQTLSGNDV
+489 
-498 QAYPVLGGAKVYQV
+498 P
-512 TEYKGCIESTGI
+512 
-524 AGTTYNNANAPVVF
+524 
-538 GPHVYENGFCTICS
+538 
-552 AYEPAV
+552 
-558 LTTGK
+558 
-563 YDIDAN
+563 
-569 GEITNSDEA
+569 
-578 YEIGNAGQ
+578 
-586 LYWFAG
+586 
-592 LVNGTLTDG
+592 
-601 TAQNLK
+601 
-607 ANAVLTADITVNEDL
+607 
-622 LASINTDD
+622 
-630 DGNVINGK
+630 
-638 SFRIWLPIG
+638 
-647 KINSDNGERM
+647 
-657 LYAGIFDGKEHS
+657 
-669 ISGLY
+669 
-674 ANLYDVPVEDSEY
+674 
-687 AFNKKSFAGLFGL
+687 
-700 YAGVTRN
+700 
-707 LRILDSY
+707 
-714 MRGEHDIGGIC
+714 
-725 GSAEGGT
+725 
-732 IQNCDSTATVYGE
+732 
-745 FYVGG
+745 
-750 ICGHSQSN
+750 
-758 SIIENCYNAGYIY
+758 
-771 GADGSIGGIC
+771 
-781 GDNYSTIE
+781 
-789 SCYNIGIIE
+789 
-798 GNFSVGGIVGESF
+798 
-811 GLGNTIWIKD
+811 
-821 CYNRGNVI
+821 
-829 GDTEKIGGIGGYISY
+829 
-844 SLVENCYSQATV
+844 
-856 SGNTNV
+856 
-862 GGICGNGYKA
+862 
-872 DFQNAYYDSNLYTG
+872 
-886 DAIGCLKDATAEKTE
+886 
-901 GKPSQ
+901 
-906 AFESGEIAYLLQAGR
+906 
-921 EELVWGQTLSGNDV
+921 VWGQTLSGNDV
-935 QAYPVLGGARVYQ
+935 QAYPVLGGVKVYQ

-998 KCSVC
+998 KCSAC

-1068 TQPSQ
+1068 TQPS
-1073 KPSEQPSGSPSQKP
+1073 ESPSRKP
-1087 SESPSQK
+1087 SESPSQ
-1094 PSESPSQKPSESPS
+1094 
-1108 QKPSEQ
+1108 Q

-1249 IHKKAAFKVP
+1249 IHKKATFKVP
-1259 KKKISSYRKIFR
+1259 KKKISSYRKVFR

>member
-20 AAMAAMLVFASANV
+20 AAMAAMLVFTSANV

-49 AVTGETGSGV
+49 AVTGETGAGV
-59 VEAEKNTGEP
+59 VEAKKTGEP
-69 EVENGGAENREAENT
+69 EVENGGAENREAENI

-184 LLTSINTDDDGKV
+184 LLASINTDDDGKV

-213 AKNGQQMLYAGIFD
+213 ADNGQQMVYAGIFD
-227 GKGHSI
+227 GKEHSI
-233 SGLYANLYDAPVE
+233 SGLYANLYDVPVE
-246 DSEYAFNKKNFAGLF
+246 DPGNIYINKNRAGLF
-261 GLDAGVTRNLRI
+261 GLYAGVTRNLRI

-278 RGEYNIGGI
+278 RGEHDIGGI
-287 CGSAEGGTIQNCYS
+287 CGRNEGGTIQNCYS
-301 TATVCGERYL
+301 AATVCGDSYI
-311 GGICGRSRSNSMIE
+311 GGICGRSRSNSIIE
-325 NCYNAGNVYGNGKSI
+325 NCYNAGNVYGNGRSI
-340 GGICGDNGAT
+340 GGICGYNFSIIEN
-350 LQDCYNVGNVN
+350 CYNVGKVN
-361 GKFNVGGIVGGS
+361 GKFYVGGIVGES
-373 SGSGNT
+373 SGYDNT

-403 YIGYS
+403 YIGSS

-432 NKVDFQNT
+432 NKVDFQNA

-454 LKDATTEKT
+454 LKDATIKQT

-468 QAFESGEIAYLLQ
+468 QAFESGEITYLLQ
-481 AGREEAIW
+481 ADREEAIW

-498 QAYPVLGGAKVYQV
+498 Q
-512 TEYKGCIESTGI
+512 T
-524 AGTTYNNANAPVVF
+524 
-538 GPHVYENGFCTICS
+538 
-552 AYEPAV
+552 
-558 LTTGK
+558 
-563 YDIDAN
+563 
-569 GEITNSDEA
+569 
-578 YEIGNAGQ
+578 
-586 LYWFAG
+586 
-592 LVNGTLTDG
+592 
-601 TAQNLK
+601 
-607 ANAVLTADITVNEDL
+607 
-622 LASINTDD
+622 
-630 DGNVINGK
+630 
-638 SFRIWLPIG
+638 
-647 KINSDNGERM
+647 
-657 LYAGIFDGKEHS
+657 
-669 ISGLY
+669 
-674 ANLYDVPVEDSEY
+674 
-687 AFNKKSFAGLFGL
+687 
-700 YAGVTRN
+700 
-707 LRILDSY
+707 
-714 MRGEHDIGGIC
+714 
-725 GSAEGGT
+725 
-732 IQNCDSTATVYGE
+732 
-745 FYVGG
+745 
-750 ICGHSQSN
+750 
-758 SIIENCYNAGYIY
+758 
-771 GADGSIGGIC
+771 
-781 GDNYSTIE
+781 
-789 SCYNIGIIE
+789 
-798 GNFSVGGIVGESF
+798 
-811 GLGNTIWIKD
+811 
-821 CYNRGNVI
+821 
-829 GDTEKIGGIGGYISY
+829 
-844 SLVENCYSQATV
+844 
-856 SGNTNV
+856 
-862 GGICGNGYKA
+862 
-872 DFQNAYYDSNLYTG
+872 
-886 DAIGCLKDATAEKTE
+886 
-901 GKPSQ
+901 
-906 AFESGEIAYLLQAGR
+906 
-921 EELVWGQTLSGNDV
+921 
-935 QAYPVLGGARVYQ
+935 YPVLGGARVYQ

-1068 TQPSQ
+1068 TQPSESPSQ
-1073 KPSEQPSGSPSQKP
+1073 KPSGSPSQK
-1087 SESPSQK
+1087 
-1094 PSESPSQKPSESPS
+1094 
-1108 QKPSEQ
+1108 

-1259 KKKISSYRKIFR
+1259 KKKISSYRKVFR

>member
-20 AAMAAMLVFASANV
+20 AAMAAMLVFTSANV

-49 AVTGETGSGV
+49 AVTGETGAGV

-158 GTLTDGTAQNLK
+158 GTLTDGTAQNLG

-184 LLTSINTDDDGKV
+184 LLTSIN
-197 TNGTSFRIW
+197 I
-206 LPMGKIN
+206 
-213 AKNGQQMLYAGIFD
+213 
-227 GKGHSI
+227 
-233 SGLYANLYDAPVE
+233 
-246 DSEYAFNKKNFAGLF
+246 
-261 GLDAGVTRNLRI
+261 
-273 LDSYM
+273 
-278 RGEYNIGGI
+278 
-287 CGSAEGGTIQNCYS
+287 
-301 TATVCGERYL
+301 
-311 GGICGRSRSNSMIE
+311 
-325 NCYNAGNVYGNGKSI
+325 
-340 GGICGDNGAT
+340 
-350 LQDCYNVGNVN
+350 
-361 GKFNVGGIVGGS
+361 
-373 SGSGNT
+373 
-379 IWIKDCYNRGNVI
+379 
-392 GDTKD
+392 
-397 IGGIGG
+397 
-403 YIGYS
+403 
-408 LVENCYSQATVSGNT
+408 
-423 NVGGICGNS
+423 
-432 NKVDFQNT
+432 
-440 YYDSNLYTGNAIGY
+440 
-454 LKDATTEKT
+454 
-463 EGKPS
+463 
-468 QAFESGEIAYLLQ
+468 
-481 AGREEAIW
+481 
-489 GQTLSGNDV
+489 
-498 QAYPVLGGAKVYQV
+498 
-512 TEYKGCIESTGI
+512 
-524 AGTTYNNANAPVVF
+524 
-538 GPHVYENGFCTICS
+538 
-552 AYEPAV
+552 
-558 LTTGK
+558 
-563 YDIDAN
+563 
-569 GEITNSDEA
+569 
-578 YEIGNAGQ
+578 
-586 LYWFAG
+586 
-592 LVNGTLTDG
+592 
-601 TAQNLK
+601 
-607 ANAVLTADITVNEDL
+607 
-622 LASINTDD
+622 DD
-630 DGNVINGK
+630 DGNVTNGT

-647 KINSDNGERM
+647 KINSDDGQRM

-674 ANLYDVPVEDSEY
+674 ANMYDAPAEY

-798 GNFSVGGIVGESF
+798 GDFSVGGIVGIST

>member
-1 MMEKSRNR
+1 MEKSRNR

-20 AAMAAMLVFASANV
+20 AAMAAMLVFTSANV

-49 AVTGETGSGV
+49 AVTGETGAGV
-59 VEAEKNTGEP
+59 VEAKKTGEP

-132 GEITDSDEAYEIGNA
+132 GEKTDSDEAYEIGNA

-158 GTLTDGTAQNLK
+158 GTLTDGTAQNLG
-170 ANAVLTADIIVNKD
+170 ANAVLTKNITMNED
-184 LLTSINTDDDGKV
+184 LLASIKTDDDGNV
-197 TNGTSFRIW
+197 TNGSSFKAWR
-206 LPMGKIN
+206 PMGMADEKGEFTGHY
-213 AKNGQQMLYAGIFD
+213 KGIFD
-227 GKGHSI
+227 GNGYSI
-233 SGLYANLYDAPVE
+233 SGLYVNRDEATADVN
-246 DSEYAFNKKNFAGLF
+246 SRFKSSIGLF
-261 GLDAGVTRNLRI
+261 GYHDGVTKNLGI

-278 RGEYNIGGI
+278 RGQGCIGGI
-287 CGSAEGGTIQNCYS
+287 CGYNDGGTIQNCYS
-301 TATVCGERYL
+301 AATVCGDSYI
-311 GGICGRSRSNSMIE
+311 GGICGRSRSNSIIE
-325 NCYNAGNVYGNGKSI
+325 NCYNAGYIYGATRSI
-340 GGICGDNGAT
+340 GGICGDNYST
-350 LQDCYNVGNVN
+350 IESCYNIGIIEGN
-361 GKFNVGGIVGGS
+361 FMVGGIVGVS
-373 SGSGNT
+373 SGLGNT

-432 NKVDFQNT
+432 NKVDFQNA

-454 LKDATTEKT
+454 LKDATIKQT

-481 AGREEAIW
+481 AGREEAI
-489 GQTLSGNDV
+489 
-498 QAYPVLGGAKVYQV
+498 
-512 TEYKGCIESTGI
+512 
-524 AGTTYNNANAPVVF
+524 
-538 GPHVYENGFCTICS
+538 
-552 AYEPAV
+552 
-558 LTTGK
+558 
-563 YDIDAN
+563 
-569 GEITNSDEA
+569 
-578 YEIGNAGQ
+578 
-586 LYWFAG
+586 
-592 LVNGTLTDG
+592 
-601 TAQNLK
+601 
-607 ANAVLTADITVNEDL
+607 
-622 LASINTDD
+622 
-630 DGNVINGK
+630 
-638 SFRIWLPIG
+638 
-647 KINSDNGERM
+647 
-657 LYAGIFDGKEHS
+657 
-669 ISGLY
+669 
-674 ANLYDVPVEDSEY
+674 
-687 AFNKKSFAGLFGL
+687 
-700 YAGVTRN
+700 
-707 LRILDSY
+707 
-714 MRGEHDIGGIC
+714 
-725 GSAEGGT
+725 
-732 IQNCDSTATVYGE
+732 
-745 FYVGG
+745 
-750 ICGHSQSN
+750 
-758 SIIENCYNAGYIY
+758 
-771 GADGSIGGIC
+771 
-781 GDNYSTIE
+781 
-789 SCYNIGIIE
+789 
-798 GNFSVGGIVGESF
+798 
-811 GLGNTIWIKD
+811 
-821 CYNRGNVI
+821 
-829 GDTEKIGGIGGYISY
+829 
-844 SLVENCYSQATV
+844 
-856 SGNTNV
+856 
-862 GGICGNGYKA
+862 
-872 DFQNAYYDSNLYTG
+872 
-886 DAIGCLKDATAEKTE
+886 
-901 GKPSQ
+901 
-906 AFESGEIAYLLQAGR
+906 
-921 EELVWGQTLSGNDV
+921 WGQTLSGNDV

-1068 TQPSQ
+1068 TQPSESPSQ
-1073 KPSEQPSGSPSQKP
+1073 KPSGSPSQKP

-1094 PSESPSQKPSESPS
+1094 PSGSPSQK
-1108 QKPSEQ
+1108 
-1114 PSESPSQKPSGSP
+1114 
-1127 SQQPGQ
+1127 PGQ

-1259 KKKISSYRKIFR
+1259 KKKISSYRKVFR

>member
-9 AVGRQVRKMIA
+9 AIGRQARKMIA
-20 AAMAAMLVFASANV
+20 AAMAAMLVFTSANV

-49 AVTGETGSGV
+49 AVTGETGAGV

-69 EVENGGAENREAENT
+69 EVENGGAENREAENI
-84 DLDAETADPD
+84 DLDA
-94 TETADGTH
+94 ETADGTH

-110 DDGCDAY
+110 DDGCNAY

-132 GEITDSDEAYEIGNA
+132 GEKTDSDEAYEIGNA

-158 GTLTDGTAQNLK
+158 GTLTDGTAQNLG
-170 ANAVLTADIIVNKD
+170 ANAVLTKNITMNED
-184 LLTSINTDDDGKV
+184 LLASIKTDDDGNV
-197 TNGTSFRIW
+197 TNGSSFKAWR
-206 LPMGKIN
+206 PMGMADEKGEFTGHY
-213 AKNGQQMLYAGIFD
+213 KGIFD
-227 GKGHSI
+227 GNGYSI
-233 SGLYANLYDAPVE
+233 SGLYVNRDEATADVN
-246 DSEYAFNKKNFAGLF
+246 SRFKSSIGLF
-261 GLDAGVTRNLRI
+261 GYHDGVTKNLGI

-278 RGEYNIGGI
+278 RGQGCIGGI
-287 CGSAEGGTIQNCYS
+287 CGYNDGGTIQNCYS
-301 TATVCGERYL
+301 AATVCGDSYI
-311 GGICGRSRSNSMIE
+311 GGICGRSRSNSIIE
-325 NCYNAGNVYGNGKSI
+325 NCYNAGYIYGATRSI
-340 GGICGDNGAT
+340 GGICGDNYST
-350 LQDCYNVGNVN
+350 IESCYNIGIIEGN
-361 GKFNVGGIVGGS
+361 FMVGGIVGVS
-373 SGSGNT
+373 SGLGNT

-392 GDTKD
+392 GDTID

-403 YIGYS
+403 YIGSS

-432 NKVDFQNT
+432 NKVDFQNA

-454 LKDATTEKT
+454 LKDATIKQT
-463 EGKPS
+463 EGKTS
-468 QAFESGEIAYLLQ
+468 QAFESGEITYLLQ

-498 QAYPVLGGAKVYQV
+498 QAYPILGGAK
-512 TEYKGCIESTGI
+512 
-524 AGTTYNNANAPVVF
+524 
-538 GPHVYENGFCTICS
+538 
-552 AYEPAV
+552 
-558 LTTGK
+558 
-563 YDIDAN
+563 
-569 GEITNSDEA
+569 
-578 YEIGNAGQ
+578 
-586 LYWFAG
+586 
-592 LVNGTLTDG
+592 
-601 TAQNLK
+601 
-607 ANAVLTADITVNEDL
+607 
-622 LASINTDD
+622 
-630 DGNVINGK
+630 
-638 SFRIWLPIG
+638 
-647 KINSDNGERM
+647 
-657 LYAGIFDGKEHS
+657 
-669 ISGLY
+669 
-674 ANLYDVPVEDSEY
+674 
-687 AFNKKSFAGLFGL
+687 
-700 YAGVTRN
+700 
-707 LRILDSY
+707 
-714 MRGEHDIGGIC
+714 
-725 GSAEGGT
+725 
-732 IQNCDSTATVYGE
+732 
-745 FYVGG
+745 
-750 ICGHSQSN
+750 
-758 SIIENCYNAGYIY
+758 
-771 GADGSIGGIC
+771 
-781 GDNYSTIE
+781 
-789 SCYNIGIIE
+789 
-798 GNFSVGGIVGESF
+798 
-811 GLGNTIWIKD
+811 
-821 CYNRGNVI
+821 
-829 GDTEKIGGIGGYISY
+829 
-844 SLVENCYSQATV
+844 
-856 SGNTNV
+856 
-862 GGICGNGYKA
+862 
-872 DFQNAYYDSNLYTG
+872 
-886 DAIGCLKDATAEKTE
+886 
-901 GKPSQ
+901 
-906 AFESGEIAYLLQAGR
+906 
-921 EELVWGQTLSGNDV
+921 
-935 QAYPVLGGARVYQ
+935 VYQ

-1073 KPSEQPSGSPSQKP
+1073 KPSE
-1087 SESPSQK
+1087 
-1094 PSESPSQKPSESPS
+1094 SPS

-1114 PSESPSQKPSGSP
+1114 PSGLPSQKPSESP

-1243 SQAFKG
+1243 RQAFKG
-1249 IHKKAAFKVP
+1249 IHKKATFKVP
-1259 KKKISSYRKIFR
+1259 KKKISSYRKVFR

>member
-1 MMEKSRNR
+1 MEKSRNR
-9 AVGRQVRKMIA
+9 AVGRQARKMIA
-20 AAMAAMLVFASANV
+20 AAMAAMLVFTSANV

-49 AVTGETGSGV
+49 AVTGEKGSGV

-69 EVENGGAENREAENT
+69 EVENGGAENREAENI

-117 EPAVLTTGKY
+117 EPAVLTTGEY

-206 LPMGKIN
+206 LP
-213 AKNGQQMLYAGIFD
+213 
-227 GKGHSI
+227 
-233 SGLYANLYDAPVE
+233 
-246 DSEYAFNKKNFAGLF
+246 
-261 GLDAGVTRNLRI
+261 
-273 LDSYM
+273 
-278 RGEYNIGGI
+278 
-287 CGSAEGGTIQNCYS
+287 
-301 TATVCGERYL
+301 
-311 GGICGRSRSNSMIE
+311 
-325 NCYNAGNVYGNGKSI
+325 
-340 GGICGDNGAT
+340 
-350 LQDCYNVGNVN
+350 
-361 GKFNVGGIVGGS
+361 
-373 SGSGNT
+373 
-379 IWIKDCYNRGNVI
+379 
-392 GDTKD
+392 
-397 IGGIGG
+397 
-403 YIGYS
+403 
-408 LVENCYSQATVSGNT
+408 
-423 NVGGICGNS
+423 
-432 NKVDFQNT
+432 
-440 YYDSNLYTGNAIGY
+440 
-454 LKDATTEKT
+454 
-463 EGKPS
+463 
-468 QAFESGEIAYLLQ
+468 
-481 AGREEAIW
+481 
-489 GQTLSGNDV
+489 
-498 QAYPVLGGAKVYQV
+498 
-512 TEYKGCIESTGI
+512 
-524 AGTTYNNANAPVVF
+524 
-538 GPHVYENGFCTICS
+538 
-552 AYEPAV
+552 
-558 LTTGK
+558 
-563 YDIDAN
+563 
-569 GEITNSDEA
+569 
-578 YEIGNAGQ
+578 
-586 LYWFAG
+586 
-592 LVNGTLTDG
+592 
-601 TAQNLK
+601 
-607 ANAVLTADITVNEDL
+607 
-622 LASINTDD
+622 
-630 DGNVINGK
+630 
-638 SFRIWLPIG
+638 IG

-674 ANLYDVPVEDSEY
+674 ANLYDVPVEDPGNVY
-687 AFNKKSFAGLFGL
+687 INKNCAGLFGL

-714 MRGEHDIGGIC
+714 MRGKHNIGGIC
-725 GSAEGGT
+725 GRNEGGT
-732 IQNCDSTATVYGE
+732 IQNCYSAATVCGDSYI
-745 FYVGG
+745 GG
-750 ICGHSQSN
+750 ICGRSLSN
-758 SIIENCYNAGYIY
+758 SIIENCYNAGNVY
-771 GADGSIGGIC
+771 GNGKSIGGIC
-781 GDNYSTIE
+781 GYNFSIIE
-789 SCYNIGIIE
+789 NCYNIGRIE
-798 GNFSVGGIVGESF
+798 GNNNVGGIVGESSRS
-811 GLGNTIWIKD
+811 GNTIWIKD

-886 DAIGCLKDATAEKTE
+886 NAIGYLKDATTEKTE

-906 AFESGEIAYLLQAGR
+906 AFESGEIAYLLQADR
-921 EELVWGQTLSGNDV
+921 EEPVWGQTLSGNDVQTYPVLGGEKVYQVTEYKGCIESTGIAGTTYNNANAPVFGPHVYENGFCTVCSAYEPAVLTTGKYDIDANGEITDSDEAYEIGNAGQLYWFAGLVNGTLTDGTAQNLGANAVLTKNITVNEDLLTSIKTDDDGNVTNGTSFRIWLPMGKINSDNRKPMMYAGTFDGKWYSISGVYANLYDAPVEDPKNIYNNKSYAGLFGLHAGVTRNLSVLDSYMRGEDCIGGICGYKDGGTIQNCYSAATVCGDSYIGGICGCSEGDSIIENCYNTGYVYGATRSIGGICGDNSATLQGCSNVGNVKGKFYVGGIVGESSGFGNTIWIKDCYNRGNVIGDTEKIGGIGGYISYSLVENCYSQATVSGNTNVGGICGNGYKADFQNAYYDSNLYTGNAIGYLKDATTEKTEGKPSQAFESGEIAYLLQADREEPVWGQTLSGNDV
-935 QAYPVLGGARVYQ
+935 QAYPVLGGAKVYQ

-961 TVYTYANE
+961 TVYTYAND
-969 QKQESY
+969 QKPTVYE
-975 DYTLQEVKAKE
+975 YTLQEVKAKAAT
-986 PKCTEAGNKAYY
+986 CTEAGNTAYY
-998 KCSVC
+998 VCSVC
-1003 GKLYTDQEGTNEVSA
+1003 GKLYADQEGTNEVSA
-1018 NTVVVPAKG
+1018 EAVVISAKG
-1027 HSFTWIIDREA
+1027 HSFTWIIDKEA

-1053 HEKKAAVAIPKLPSS
+1053 HEKKAAVAIPKLPSG

-1073 KPSEQPSGSPSQKP
+1073 QPSGSPSQQP
-1087 SESPSQK
+1087 SGSPSQ
-1094 PSESPSQKPSESPS
+1094 
-1108 QKPSEQ
+1108 Q
-1114 PSESPSQKPSGSP
+1114 PSESPSQK
-1127 SQQPGQ
+1127 PGQ

-1249 IHKKAAFKVP
+1249 IHKKATFKVP
-1259 KKKISSYRKIFR
+1259 KKKISSYRKVFR
-1271 ARGAAKTTKVTK
+1271 ARGAAKTIKVTK

>member
-1 MMEKSRNR
+1 MEKSRNR

-20 AAMAAMLVFASANV
+20 AAMAAMLVFTSANV

-49 AVTGETGSGV
+49 AVTGETGAGV

-170 ANAVLTADIIVNKD
+170 ANAVLTADITVNED
-184 LLTSINTDDDGKV
+184 LLASINTDDDGNV
-197 TNGTSFRIW
+197 TNSSSFKAWR
-206 LPMGKIN
+206 PMGMADEKGN
-213 AKNGQQMLYAGIFD
+213 LTGWYTGIFD
-227 GKGHSI
+227 GNGHSI
-233 SGLYANLYDAPVE
+233 SGLYVNRDEVADDVHTWFK
-246 DSEYAFNKKNFAGLF
+246 SCIGLF
-261 GLDAGVTRNLRI
+261 GYYSGVTRNLSV

-278 RGEYNIGGI
+278 RGEDCIGGI
-287 CGSAEGGTIQNCYS
+287 CGNEDGGTIQNCYS
-301 TATVCGERYL
+301 AATVCGDSYI
-311 GGICGRSRSNSMIE
+311 GGICGRSEGDSIIE
-325 NCYNAGNVYGNGKSI
+325 NCYNTGYVYGATRSI
-340 GGICGDNGAT
+340 GGICGDNRAT
-350 LQDCYNVGNVN
+350 LQGCYNVGKVN
-361 GKFNVGGIVGGS
+361 GEFYVGGIVGES

-403 YIGYS
+403 YIGSS

-432 NKVDFQNT
+432 NKVDFQNA

-454 LKDATTEKT
+454 LKDATIKQT

-498 QAYPVLGGAKVYQV
+498 QAYPILGGAK
-512 TEYKGCIESTGI
+512 
-524 AGTTYNNANAPVVF
+524 
-538 GPHVYENGFCTICS
+538 
-552 AYEPAV
+552 
-558 LTTGK
+558 
-563 YDIDAN
+563 
-569 GEITNSDEA
+569 
-578 YEIGNAGQ
+578 
-586 LYWFAG
+586 
-592 LVNGTLTDG
+592 
-601 TAQNLK
+601 
-607 ANAVLTADITVNEDL
+607 
-622 LASINTDD
+622 
-630 DGNVINGK
+630 
-638 SFRIWLPIG
+638 
-647 KINSDNGERM
+647 
-657 LYAGIFDGKEHS
+657 
-669 ISGLY
+669 
-674 ANLYDVPVEDSEY
+674 
-687 AFNKKSFAGLFGL
+687 
-700 YAGVTRN
+700 
-707 LRILDSY
+707 
-714 MRGEHDIGGIC
+714 
-725 GSAEGGT
+725 
-732 IQNCDSTATVYGE
+732 
-745 FYVGG
+745 
-750 ICGHSQSN
+750 
-758 SIIENCYNAGYIY
+758 
-771 GADGSIGGIC
+771 
-781 GDNYSTIE
+781 
-789 SCYNIGIIE
+789 
-798 GNFSVGGIVGESF
+798 
-811 GLGNTIWIKD
+811 
-821 CYNRGNVI
+821 
-829 GDTEKIGGIGGYISY
+829 
-844 SLVENCYSQATV
+844 
-856 SGNTNV
+856 
-862 GGICGNGYKA
+862 
-872 DFQNAYYDSNLYTG
+872 
-886 DAIGCLKDATAEKTE
+886 
-901 GKPSQ
+901 
-906 AFESGEIAYLLQAGR
+906 
-921 EELVWGQTLSGNDV
+921 
-935 QAYPVLGGARVYQ
+935 VYQ

-1053 HEKKAAVAIPKLPSS
+1053 HEKKAAVAIPKLSSS

-1073 KPSEQPSGSPSQKP
+1073 KPSEA
-1087 SESPSQK
+1087 
-1094 PSESPSQKPSESPS
+1094 
-1108 QKPSEQ
+1108 
-1114 PSESPSQKPSGSP
+1114 PSQKPSGSP

-1243 SQAFKG
+1243 RQAFKG
-1249 IHKKAAFKVP
+1249 IHKKATFKVP
-1259 KKKISSYRKIFR
+1259 KKKISSYRKVFR

>member
-20 AAMAAMLVFASANV
+20 AAMAAMLVFTSANV

-49 AVTGETGSGV
+49 AVTGETGAGV
-59 VEAEKNTGEP
+59 VEAKKTGEP

-102 TYKNGFCT
+102 IYKNGFCT
-110 DDGCDAY
+110 DSGCD
-117 EPAVLTTGKY
+117 
-127 DIDAN
+127 
-132 GEITDSDEAYEIGNA
+132 
-147 GQLYWF
+147 
-153 AGLVN
+153 
-158 GTLTDGTAQNLK
+158 
-170 ANAVLTADIIVNKD
+170 
-184 LLTSINTDDDGKV
+184 
-197 TNGTSFRIW
+197 
-206 LPMGKIN
+206 
-213 AKNGQQMLYAGIFD
+213 
-227 GKGHSI
+227 
-233 SGLYANLYDAPVE
+233 
-246 DSEYAFNKKNFAGLF
+246 
-261 GLDAGVTRNLRI
+261 
-273 LDSYM
+273 
-278 RGEYNIGGI
+278 
-287 CGSAEGGTIQNCYS
+287 
-301 TATVCGERYL
+301 
-311 GGICGRSRSNSMIE
+311 
-325 NCYNAGNVYGNGKSI
+325 
-340 GGICGDNGAT
+340 
-350 LQDCYNVGNVN
+350 
-361 GKFNVGGIVGGS
+361 
-373 SGSGNT
+373 
-379 IWIKDCYNRGNVI
+379 
-392 GDTKD
+392 
-397 IGGIGG
+397 
-403 YIGYS
+403 
-408 LVENCYSQATVSGNT
+408 
-423 NVGGICGNS
+423 
-432 NKVDFQNT
+432 
-440 YYDSNLYTGNAIGY
+440 
-454 LKDATTEKT
+454 
-463 EGKPS
+463 
-468 QAFESGEIAYLLQ
+468 
-481 AGREEAIW
+481 
-489 GQTLSGNDV
+489 
-498 QAYPVLGGAKVYQV
+498 
-512 TEYKGCIESTGI
+512 
-524 AGTTYNNANAPVVF
+524 
-538 GPHVYENGFCTICS
+538 

-630 DGNVINGK
+630 DGKVTNGT
-638 SFRIWLPIG
+638 SFHAWSPMGMADEKG
-647 KINSDNGERM
+647 KITG
-657 LYAGIFDGKEHS
+657 YYKGIFDGNGHS
-669 ISGLY
+669 ISGVY
-674 ANLYDVPVEDSEY
+674 VNRDEAADDVDMRFKGSI
-687 AFNKKSFAGLFGL
+687 GLFG
-700 YAGVTRN
+700 YHDGVIRN
-707 LRILDSY
+707 LGILDSY
-714 MRGEHDIGGIC
+714 MRGNYYIGSIC
-725 GSAEGGT
+725 GYNNCGT
-732 IQNCDSTATVYGE
+732 IQNCYSTAR
-745 FYVGG
+745 VGG
-750 ICGHSQSN
+750 VLYIGGISGRIHHG
-758 SIIENCYNAGYIY
+758 IVENCYNAGNVC
-771 GADGSIGGIC
+771 GNREIGGIC
-781 GDNYSTIE
+781 GDNYSIIE
-789 SCYNIGIIE
+789 SCYNIGSVS
-798 GNFSVGGIVGESF
+798 GNEDVGGIAGWGYDVEDDSDSCK
-811 GLGNTIWIKD
+811 IVD
-821 CYNRGNVI
+821 CYNMGKVTGKKNV
-829 GDTEKIGGIGGYISY
+829 GGICGYDY
-844 SLVENCYSQATV
+844 CSLVENCYSQATV

-862 GGICGNGYKA
+862 GGICGKGYKA
-872 DFQNAYYDSNLYTG
+872 DFQNAYYDVDLYTG
-886 DAIGCLKDATAEKTE
+886 DAFGCSEDATIKQTE

-906 AFESGEIAYLLQAGR
+906 AFESGEITYLLQADR
-921 EELVWGQTLSGNDV
+921 EEPVWGQTLSGNDV
-935 QAYPVLGGARVYQ
+935 QAYPVLGGAKVYQ

-1003 GKLYTDQEGTNEVSA
+1003 GKLYADQEGTNEVSA

-1068 TQPSQ
+1068 TQPSEAPSQ
-1073 KPSEQPSGSPSQKP
+1073 QPSEAPSQKP
-1087 SESPSQK
+1087 SETPSQK
-1094 PSESPSQKPSESPS
+1094 PSET
-1108 QKPSEQ
+1108 
-1114 PSESPSQKPSGSP
+1114 P

-1259 KKKISSYRKIFR
+1259 KKKISSYRKVFR

>member
-1 MMEKSRNR
+1 MEKSRNR

-20 AAMAAMLVFASANV
+20 AAMAAMLVFTSANV

-49 AVTGETGSGV
+49 AVTGETGAGV
-59 VEAEKNTGEP
+59 VEAEKTGEP
-69 EVENGGAENREAENT
+69 EVENGGAENREAENI

-170 ANAVLTADIIVNKD
+170 ANAVLTADITVNED
-184 LLTSINTDDDGKV
+184 LLTSINTDKDGNV

-213 AKNGQQMLYAGIFD
+213 ANNGQQMVYAGIFD

-246 DSEYAFNKKNFAGLF
+246 DSEYAFNKKSFAGLF
-261 GLDAGVTRNLRI
+261 GLDAGVTRNLGI
-273 LDSYM
+273 MDSYM

-301 TATVCGERYL
+301 TATVCGESYL
-311 GGICGRSRSNSMIE
+311 GGICGRSRSNSIIE
-325 NCYNAGNVYGNGKSI
+325 NCYNAGNVFGNGKSI

-432 NKVDFQNT
+432 NKVDFQNA

-454 LKDATTEKT
+454 LKDATIKQT

-481 AGREEAIW
+481 ADREEPVW

-498 QAYPVLGGAKVYQV
+498 QTYPVLGGAKVYQV

-524 AGTTYNNANAPVVF
+524 AGTTYNNANAPVF
-538 GPHVYENGFCTICS
+538 EPHVYENGFCTICS

-563 YDIDAN
+563 YDIDVN
-569 GEITNSDEA
+569 GEITDSDEA

-607 ANAVLTADITVNEDL
+607 ANAVLTADIIVNKDL
-622 LASINTDD
+622 LTSINTDD
-630 DGNVINGK
+630 DGNVTNGK

-647 KINSDNGERM
+647 KINSYKRKPM
-657 LYAGIFDGKEHS
+657 LYAGIFDGKGHS
-669 ISGLY
+669 ISGVY
-674 ANLYDVPVEDSEY
+674 ANLYDAPVEDPKNIY
-687 AFNKKSFAGLFGL
+687 NNKDYAGLFGL
-700 YAGVTRN
+700 LEGVTRN
-707 LRILDSY
+707 LSVIDSY
-714 MRGEHDIGGIC
+714 MRGDYCIGGIC
-725 GSAEGGT
+725 GNEDGGT
-732 IQNCDSTATVYGE
+732 IQNCYSAATVCGDSYI
-745 FYVGG
+745 GG
-750 ICGHSQSN
+750 ICGRSQSN

-781 GDNYSTIE
+781 GDNCATLQG
-789 SCYNIGIIE
+789 CYNVGIVK
-798 GNFSVGGIVGESF
+798 GKRCVGGIVGVSS
-811 GLGNTIWIKD
+811 GLGNTIWLKD
-821 CYNRGNVI
+821 CYNKGSVI
-829 GDTEKIGGIGGYISY
+829 GNTIETGGIGGYIGY

-862 GGICGNGYKA
+862 GGICGNSNKV

-886 DAIGCLKDATAEKTE
+886 NAIGYLKDATIKQTE
-901 GKPSQ
+901 GKTSQ
-906 AFESGEIAYLLQAGR
+906 AFESGEIAYLLQVGR
-921 EELVWGQTLSGNDV
+921 EEPVWGQTLSGNDV

-961 TVYTYANE
+961 TVYAYANE

-1068 TQPSQ
+1068 TQPSE
-1073 KPSEQPSGSPSQKP
+1073 SPSGSPSQKP
-1087 SESPSQK
+1087 SEQPSQKPSGSPSQK
-1094 PSESPSQKPSESPS
+1094 PSG
-1108 QKPSEQ
+1108 
-1114 PSESPSQKPSGSP
+1114 SPSQKPSGSP
-1127 SQQPGQ
+1127 SQQPEQ

-1259 KKKISSYRKIFR
+1259 KKKISSYRKVFR